1 MKKRGRA
8 LALLLAAVLTVS
20 SVPGTV
26 MAADGVKPQDG
37 TTKEQPFWSG
47 TGGSTRFR
55 IPCLVSLDDGTL
67 VAGCDA
73 RWNTGGDGGGL
84 DTIVSRSTDKG
95 KTWHYTFANY
105 LGDNGNVWN
114 GNSTAFIDPA
124 MATDGEKVYM
134 MADLYP
140 AGYALNSANHA
151 PVAGKSH
158 DENGNILLADARG
171 WTNCW
176 VADRQNAA
184 NYTYHLEKN
193 DKKKSDS
200 AYVIKD
206 AEGKTVTGYTVDAY
220 FNIKGENVDTN
231 LFESDSPFQVWPTD
245 YLYLTTSEDGGAT
258 WSVPSIVNMRKE
270 TEQSLLVGP
279 GRGMVTSKGRI
290 LFTAYEFTSYDRNS
304 VAIYSDDG
312 GKTWT
317 RGRSVTSQSSEAVVT
332 EANGKLYMFTRHGGY
347 YTSEDF
353 GATWSNRQNMGINYC
368 QTCQLTAITY
378 PKKIDGKTAILF
390 AAPSATNRAAGKI
403 FVGLVQ
409 DDGTLDWKY
418 NYSINGSAYYAYS
431 CLTILPDGTI
441 GLLYESDGTV
451 ITYEDFDIEDVA
463 KGAAIGNIWC
473 TDENGTVAD
482 VTMTSDMSK
491 KLTVNGLKDGAQ
503 VKVSSDNEN
512 AVTAAYAG
520 GKVTLTSK
528 AVTGMEKATVTVE
541 SEGEKTTVSV
551 IVTDEKDYEIVDL
564 RVGDTK
570 TYTDKTG
577 NYSDSTLDSLDKN
590 IADVTLVGE
599 DAQAV
604 EKQVKA
610 QLATAQANFN
620 GEKVSLD
627 NCMFTFESVANKEN
641 TYKISAQAGDKKV
654 YVNHKKAPSQCVSTE
669 TETEILLESHEDGT
683 VSLKDMTEGTGGAYL
698 YFWKGDTSKLH
709 FDRYSSDVAQCHME
723 LWKAAPGA
731 KNDLGMPG
739 YEKVT
744 DISQLTSGTKYLI
757 TAKADDGT
765 YYAVNPSAASSNFNH
780 VAKVVEENI
789 PIKEEASVALGTN
802 AQFDNGG
809 EKKISKCLFT
819 FDKQEGTEN
828 QYKITAVTEDGKKVY
843 LGPKSSSGANRPLVE
858 TEAVITVAKN
868 GEAFTLQQAEDASN
882 SKYLYFWKD
891 DASKFHFDRNGSVD
905 SKGKCDFE
913 LYRKDDNV
921 VDSEIPGYTKISELS
936 EIENGG
942 QYLIAMKATVEGN
955 NYYLLNP
962 ATGNEKYSYVAKVT
976 GKMYEDETIGAK
988 TDITITGKAEGKTS
1002 VKIGNK
1008 TYFIFVKNDVEE
1020 VTIKIGETYN
1030 VPGKILNESEVT
1042 KDGIVSLEKR
1052 ENMPPYKAISEIAE
1066 GTYLFGNNSH
1076 IMLNT
1081 ESTAAGSE
1089 KGLGMKAVNFNNDE
1103 TAKDFMWTLT
1113 KSGEGY
1119 TMKDVKSGKYI
1130 NISGNNVELKD
1141 AEQVLTIRARANGGF
1156 SVSANNSY
1164 LNNWAGNNNKVAA
1177 YPSDDNG
1184 WSFYKASAGNVVTG
1198 VKEGTV
1204 TVAASEGT
1212 NYKITV
1218 VKDVPEVKEYTVT
1231 ATVNDEAMGTA
1242 KLSPEADK
1250 YKEGTEVTATA
1261 KVKDENKYEFVNWT
1275 VGNEEVSKK
1284 AEYKFT
1290 VDKDMELK
1298 ANFKAKEEP
1307 QPPVEKT
1314 YKVTATV
1321 NDETMGTAKLSPEAD
1336 KYKEGTE
1343 VTATA
1348 KVKDE
1353 SKYEFVNWTVGN
1365 EEVSK
1370 KAEYKF
1376 TVDKDMELKA
1386 NFKAKDPV
1394 EETFTVKVKANDT
1407 NMGEAKLDPAK
1418 AEYAKGEK
1426 VKAIATAKEGHEFVN
1441 WTVDGKAVSA
1451 EATYEFLV
1459 EKNVELTAN
1468 FKETEKPVEQF
1479 TVTVKANDDKMGTVA
1494 IDPVKENYAKGDTVI
1509 VIAEAK
1515 EGYEFVN
1522 WTSEGKVFSDSAAYE
1537 FAVEKDMELTANFKA
1552 KEEPKPPVTEDTFK
1566 LNVTVNDDKVGT
1578 VKLDPAKESYKAGE
1592 IVTATA
1598 TAKDGYK
1605 FVNWTVDGKEVS
1617 DKAEYAFKVDRDVT
1631 LKANFE
1637 KVAADPKPETPKPE
1651 TPKPED
1657 PKDEDKAIQTGDNGV
1672 SPIIP
1677 LAGLALAAG
1686 AAVTVLRKKED

>member
-47 TGGSTRFR
+47 TGGSTKFR
-55 IPCLVSLDDGTL
+55 IPCLVSLNDGTL

-73 RWNTGGDGGGL
+73 RWNTSLDGGGL

-105 LGDNGNVWN
+105 LGDNGNTHN
-114 GNSTAFIDPA
+114 NNSTAFIDPA

-134 MADLYP
+134 IADLYP
-140 AGYALNSANHA
+140 AGYALNGASHA

-158 DENGNILLADARG
+158 DENGNILLADARK
-171 WTNCW
+171 WQNCW
-176 VADRQNAA
+176 VNDRQNEA

-193 DKKKSDS
+193 DKKESDS

-206 AEGKTVTGYTVDAY
+206 ANGAIVEGYTVDAY
-220 FNIKGENVDTN
+220 FNIKGKDVDAN
-231 LFESDSPFQVWPTD
+231 LFEADSPFQVWPTD
-245 YLYLTTSEDGGAT
+245 YLYLTTSEDAGAT
-258 WSVPSIVNMRKE
+258 WSVPTIVNMRKDH
-270 TEQSLLVGP
+270 EQSLLVGP

-290 LFTAYEFTSYDRNS
+290 LFTAYEFTGSDKNS

-312 GKTWT
+312 GKTWE
-317 RGRSVTSQSSEAVVT
+317 RGKSVSGWSSEAVVT
-332 EANGKLYMFTRHGGY
+332 EADGKLYMFTRHGGY
-347 YTSEDF
+347 YTSDDF
-353 GATWSNRQNMGINYC
+353 GETWSTQKNMGISYWLN
-368 QTCQLTAITY
+368 CQLTAITY

-390 AAPSATNRAAGKI
+390 ATPSSSSGRAAGKI

-577 NYSDSTLDSLDKN
+577 NYSGSALEGLNKD
-590 IADVTLVGE
+590 IADVTLTGE

-610 QLATAQANFN
+610 QLATSEAHFDGA
-620 GEKVSLD
+620 EKSLD
-627 NCMFTFESVANKEN
+627 ECLFTFASVEGQDN
-641 TYKISAQAGDKKV
+641 TYTMSAKDGDKTV
-654 YVNHKKAPSQCVSTE
+654 YVNYRSAASAGTVCAEASANIKLEERSDDQTFELLDQTAGANGNRLYFHKDNESKLCFDRNTGDHANCRMELYKKAANSSA
-669 TETEILLESHEDGT
+669 ES
-683 VSLKDMTEGTGGAYL
+683 AI
-698 YFWKGDTSKLH
+698 
-709 FDRYSSDVAQCHME
+709 
-723 LWKAAPGA
+723 
-731 KNDLGMPG
+731 PG

-744 DISQLTSGTKYLI
+744 GLSQITSGEKYLI
-757 TAKADDGT
+757 AAKAATGT
-765 YYAVNPSAASSNFNH
+765 YYVVNPSAAGEKYKH
-780 VAKVVEENI
+780 VAKVVEETI
-789 PIKEEASVALGTN
+789 PVKQEAAVALGSN
-802 AQFDNGG
+802 AQFNDRG

-819 FDKQEGTEN
+819 FDKQAEEGK
-828 QYKITAVTEDGKKVY
+828 YKISATTEDGQKVY
-843 LGPKSSSGANRPLVE
+843 LGPKSAASAQTPLTT
-858 TEAVITVAKN
+858 TEAVITVAKTDK
-868 GEAFTLQQAEDASN
+868 GFTLNQMEN
-882 SKYLYFWKD
+882 SANGGYLYFWKD
-891 DASKFHFDRNGSVD
+891 NEGKFHFDRNSSVD
-905 SKGKCDFE
+905 PNGKCEFE
-913 LYRKDDNV
+913 LYKKADNAEAA
-921 VDSEIPGYTKISELS
+921 EIPGYEKLNDMS
-936 EIENGG
+936 EIEANG
-942 QYLIAMKATVEGN
+942 QYLIAMKAKDN
-955 NYYLLNP
+955 KYYLLNP
-962 ATGNEKYSYVAKVT
+962 ATGNDKYSYVAKVT
-976 GKMYEDETIGAK
+976 GEMYKDETIGAK
-988 TDITITGKAEGKTS
+988 TDIAITGKSEGKTS

-1052 ENMPPYKAISEIAE
+1052 ENMPPYKAISEITE

-1081 ESTAAGSE
+1081 VSTAAGSE

-1119 TMKDVKSGKYI
+1119 TMKDAASGKYI

-1156 SVSANNSY
+1156 SVSANNYY

-1204 TVAASEGT
+1204 TVAASEGI

-1242 KLSPEADK
+1242 KLSPE
-1250 YKEGTEVTATA
+1250 V
-1261 KVKDENKYEFVNWT
+1261 
-1275 VGNEEVSKK
+1275 
-1284 AEYKFT
+1284 
-1290 VDKDMELK
+1290 
-1298 ANFKAKEEP
+1298 
-1307 QPPVEKT
+1307 
-1314 YKVTATV
+1314 
-1321 NDETMGTAKLSPEAD
+1321 D

-1353 SKYEFVNWTVGN
+1353 SKYEFVNWTVGD

-1407 NMGEAKLDPAK
+1407 NMGEVKLDPVK

-1426 VKAIATAKEGHEFVN
+1426 VKAIATSKEGYEFVN

-1494 IDPVKENYAKGDTVI
+1494 VDPVKENYEKGDTVI

-1537 FAVEKDMELTANFKA
+1537 FAVDKDMELTANFKA

-1566 LNVTVNDDKVGT
+1566 LNVTVNDDKMGT
-1578 VKLDPAKESYKAGE
+1578 VKLDPAKESYKAGDV
-1592 IVTATA
+1592 VTATA

-1651 TPKPED
+1651 D

>member
-1 MKKRGRA
+1 M
-8 LALLLAAVLTVS
+8 
-20 SVPGTV
+20 
-26 MAADGVKPQDG
+26 
-37 TTKEQPFWSG
+37 
-47 TGGSTRFR
+47 RFVQF
-55 IPCLVSLDDGTL
+55 LFF
-67 VAGCDA
+67 
-73 RWNTGGDGGGL
+73 
-84 DTIVSRSTDKG
+84 K
-95 KTWHYTFANY
+95 
-105 LGDNGNVWN
+105 
-114 GNSTAFIDPA
+114 
-124 MATDGEKVYM
+124 
-134 MADLYP
+134 
-140 AGYALNSANHA
+140 HA
-151 PVAGKSH
+151 
-158 DENGNILLADARG
+158 
-171 WTNCW
+171 
-176 VADRQNAA
+176 
-184 NYTYHLEKN
+184 
-193 DKKKSDS
+193 
-200 AYVIKD
+200 
-206 AEGKTVTGYTVDAY
+206 
-220 FNIKGENVDTN
+220 
-231 LFESDSPFQVWPTD
+231 
-245 YLYLTTSEDGGAT
+245 
-258 WSVPSIVNMRKE
+258 
-270 TEQSLLVGP
+270 
-279 GRGMVTSKGRI
+279 
-290 LFTAYEFTSYDRNS
+290 
-304 VAIYSDDG
+304 
-312 GKTWT
+312 
-317 RGRSVTSQSSEAVVT
+317 
-332 EANGKLYMFTRHGGY
+332 
-347 YTSEDF
+347 
-353 GATWSNRQNMGINYC
+353 
-368 QTCQLTAITY
+368 
-378 PKKIDGKTAILF
+378 
-390 AAPSATNRAAGKI
+390 
-403 FVGLVQ
+403 LVQ

-491 KLTVNGLKDGAQ
+491 KLTVNGLKDGAK
-503 VKVSSDNEN
+503 VEVSSDNEN
-512 AVTAAYAG
+512 AVTAAYADG
-520 GKVTLTSK
+520 EVTLTSK
-528 AVTGMEKATVTVE
+528 TVTGMEKATVTVE
-541 SEGEKTTVSV
+541 SEGEKTTVDV

-577 NYSDSTLDSLDKN
+577 NYSDSTLDGLDKN

-654 YVNHKKAPSQCVSTE
+654 YVNHKKAPSQCVSAE

-1052 ENMPPYKAISEIAE
+1052 ENMPPYKAISEITE

-1081 ESTAAGSE
+1081 VSTAAGSE

-1119 TMKDVKSGKYI
+1119 TMKDAASGKYI

-1156 SVSANNSY
+1156 SVSANNYY

-1204 TVAASEGT
+1204 TVAASEGI

-1242 KLSPEADK
+1242 KLSPE
-1250 YKEGTEVTATA
+1250 V
-1261 KVKDENKYEFVNWT
+1261 
-1275 VGNEEVSKK
+1275 
-1284 AEYKFT
+1284 
-1290 VDKDMELK
+1290 
-1298 ANFKAKEEP
+1298 
-1307 QPPVEKT
+1307 
-1314 YKVTATV
+1314 
-1321 NDETMGTAKLSPEAD
+1321 D

-1394 EETFTVKVKANDT
+1394 EETFTVKVKAND
-1407 NMGEAKLDPAK
+1407 
-1418 AEYAKGEK
+1418 
-1426 VKAIATAKEGHEFVN
+1426 
-1441 WTVDGKAVSA
+1441 
-1451 EATYEFLV
+1451 
-1459 EKNVELTAN
+1459 
-1468 FKETEKPVEQF
+1468 
-1479 TVTVKANDDKMGTVA
+1479 DKMGTVA
-1494 IDPVKENYAKGDTVI
+1494 VDPVKENYAKGDTVI

-1566 LNVTVNDDKVGT
+1566 LNVTVNDDKMGT
-1578 VKLDPAKESYKAGE
+1578 VKLDPAKESYKAGDV
-1592 IVTATA
+1592 VTATA

-1651 TPKPED
+1651 D

>member
-73 RWNTGGDGGGL
+73 RWNTSLDGGGL

-105 LGDNGNVWN
+105 LGDNGNTHN
-114 GNSTAFIDPA
+114 NNSTAFIDPA

-134 MADLYP
+134 IADLYP
-140 AGYALNSANHA
+140 AGYALNGASHA

-158 DENGNILLADARG
+158 DENGNILLADARK
-171 WTNCW
+171 WQNCW
-176 VADRQNAA
+176 VNDRQNEA

-193 DKKKSDS
+193 DKKESDS

-206 AEGKTVTGYTVDAY
+206 ANGAIVEGYTVDAY
-220 FNIKGENVDTN
+220 FNIKGKDVDAN
-231 LFESDSPFQVWPTD
+231 LFEADSPFQVWPTD
-245 YLYLTTSEDGGAT
+245 YLYLTTSEDAGAT
-258 WSVPSIVNMRKE
+258 WSVPTIVNMRKDH
-270 TEQSLLVGP
+270 EQSLLVGP

-290 LFTAYEFTSYDRNS
+290 LFTAYEFTGSDKNS

-312 GKTWT
+312 GKTWE
-317 RGRSVTSQSSEAVVT
+317 RGKSVSGWSSEAVVT
-332 EANGKLYMFTRHGGY
+332 EADGKLYMFTRHGGY
-347 YTSEDF
+347 YTSDDF
-353 GATWSNRQNMGINYC
+353 GETWSTQKNMGISYWLN
-368 QTCQLTAITY
+368 CQLTAITY

-390 AAPSATNRAAGKI
+390 ATPSSSSGRAAGKI

-491 KLTVNGLKDGAQ
+491 KLTVNGLKDGAK
-503 VKVSSDNEN
+503 VEVSSDNEN
-512 AVTAAYAG
+512 AVTAAYADG
-520 GKVTLTSK
+520 EVTLTSK
-528 AVTGMEKATVTVE
+528 TVTGMEKATVTVE
-541 SEGEKTTVSV
+541 SEGEKTTVDV

-577 NYSDSTLDSLDKN
+577 NYSGSALEGLNKD
-590 IADVTLVGE
+590 IADVTLTGE

-610 QLATAQANFN
+610 QLATSEAHFDGA
-620 GEKVSLD
+620 EKSLD
-627 NCMFTFESVANKEN
+627 ECLFTFASVEGQDN
-641 TYKISAQAGDKKV
+641 TYTMSAKDGDKTV
-654 YVNHKKAPSQCVSTE
+654 YVNYRSAASAGTVCAEASANIKLEERSDDQTFELLDQTAGANGNRLYFHKDNESKLCFDRNTGDHANCRMELYKKAANSSA
-669 TETEILLESHEDGT
+669 ES
-683 VSLKDMTEGTGGAYL
+683 AI
-698 YFWKGDTSKLH
+698 
-709 FDRYSSDVAQCHME
+709 
-723 LWKAAPGA
+723 
-731 KNDLGMPG
+731 PG

-744 DISQLTSGTKYLI
+744 GLSQITSGEKYLI
-757 TAKADDGT
+757 AAKAATGT
-765 YYAVNPSAASSNFNH
+765 YYVVNPSAAGEKYKH
-780 VAKVVEENI
+780 VAKVVEETI
-789 PIKEEASVALGTN
+789 PVKQEAAVALGSN
-802 AQFDNGG
+802 AQFNDRG

-819 FDKQEGTEN
+819 FDKQAEEGK
-828 QYKITAVTEDGKKVY
+828 YKISATTEDGQKVY
-843 LGPKSSSGANRPLVE
+843 LGPKSAASAQTPLTT
-858 TEAVITVAKN
+858 TEAVITVAKTDK
-868 GEAFTLQQAEDASN
+868 GFTLNQMEN
-882 SKYLYFWKD
+882 SANGGYLYFWKD
-891 DASKFHFDRNGSVD
+891 NEGKFHFDRNSSVD
-905 SKGKCDFE
+905 PNGKCEFE
-913 LYRKDDNV
+913 LYKKADNAEAA
-921 VDSEIPGYTKISELS
+921 EIPGYEKLNDMS
-936 EIENGG
+936 EIEANG
-942 QYLIAMKATVEGN
+942 QYLIAMKAKDN
-955 NYYLLNP
+955 KYYLLNP
-962 ATGNEKYSYVAKVT
+962 ATGNDKYSYVAKVT
-976 GKMYEDETIGAK
+976 GEMYKDETIGAK
-988 TDITITGKAEGKTS
+988 TDIAITGKSEGKTS

-1261 KVKDENKYEFVNWT
+1261 KVKDE
-1275 VGNEEVSKK
+1275 
-1284 AEYKFT
+1284 
-1290 VDKDMELK
+1290 
-1298 ANFKAKEEP
+1298 
-1307 QPPVEKT
+1307 
-1314 YKVTATV
+1314 
-1321 NDETMGTAKLSPEAD
+1321 
-1336 KYKEGTE
+1336 
-1343 VTATA
+1343 
-1348 KVKDE
+1348 

-1566 LNVTVNDDKVGT
+1566 LNVTVNDDKMGT

-1651 TPKPED
+1651 D

>member
-73 RWNTGGDGGGL
+73 RWNTSLDGGGL

-105 LGDNGNVWN
+105 LGDNGNTHN
-114 GNSTAFIDPA
+114 NNSTAFIDPA

-134 MADLYP
+134 IADLYP
-140 AGYALNSANHA
+140 AGYALNGASHA

-158 DENGNILLADARG
+158 DENGNILLADARK
-171 WTNCW
+171 WQNCW
-176 VADRQNAA
+176 VNDRQNEA

-193 DKKKSDS
+193 DKKESDS

-206 AEGKTVTGYTVDAY
+206 ANGAIVEGYTVDAY
-220 FNIKGENVDTN
+220 FNIKGKDVDAN
-231 LFESDSPFQVWPTD
+231 LFEADSPFQVWPTD
-245 YLYLTTSEDGGAT
+245 YLYLTTSEDAGAT
-258 WSVPSIVNMRKE
+258 WSVPTIVNMRKDH
-270 TEQSLLVGP
+270 EQSLLVGP

-290 LFTAYEFTSYDRNS
+290 LFTAYEFTGSDKNS

-312 GKTWT
+312 GKTWE
-317 RGRSVTSQSSEAVVT
+317 RGKSVSGWSSEAVVT
-332 EANGKLYMFTRHGGY
+332 EADGKLYMFTRHGGY
-347 YTSEDF
+347 YTSDDF
-353 GATWSNRQNMGINYC
+353 GETWSTQKNMGISYWLN
-368 QTCQLTAITY
+368 CQLTAITY

-390 AAPSATNRAAGKI
+390 ATPSSSSGRAAGKI

-577 NYSDSTLDSLDKN
+577 NYSGSALEGLNKD
-590 IADVTLVGE
+590 IADVTLTGE

-610 QLATAQANFN
+610 QLATSEAHFDGA
-620 GEKVSLD
+620 EKSLD
-627 NCMFTFESVANKEN
+627 ECLFTFASVEGQDN
-641 TYKISAQAGDKKV
+641 TYTMSAKDGDKTV
-654 YVNHKKAPSQCVSTE
+654 YVNYRSAASAGTVCAEASANIKLEERSDDQTFELLDQTAGANGNRLYFHKDNESKLCFDRNTGDHANCRMELYKKAANSSA
-669 TETEILLESHEDGT
+669 ES
-683 VSLKDMTEGTGGAYL
+683 AI
-698 YFWKGDTSKLH
+698 
-709 FDRYSSDVAQCHME
+709 
-723 LWKAAPGA
+723 
-731 KNDLGMPG
+731 PG

-744 DISQLTSGTKYLI
+744 GLSQITSGEKYLI
-757 TAKADDGT
+757 AAKAATGT
-765 YYAVNPSAASSNFNH
+765 YYVVNPSAAGEKYKH
-780 VAKVVEENI
+780 VAKVVEETI
-789 PIKEEASVALGTN
+789 PVKQEAAVALGSN
-802 AQFDNGG
+802 AQFNDRG

-819 FDKQEGTEN
+819 FDKQAEEGK
-828 QYKITAVTEDGKKVY
+828 YKISATTEDGQKVY
-843 LGPKSSSGANRPLVE
+843 LGPKSAASAQTPLTT
-858 TEAVITVAKN
+858 TEAVITVAKTDK
-868 GEAFTLQQAEDASN
+868 GFTLNQMEN
-882 SKYLYFWKD
+882 SANGGYLYFWKD
-891 DASKFHFDRNGSVD
+891 NEGKFHFDRNSSVD
-905 SKGKCDFE
+905 PNGKCEFE
-913 LYRKDDNV
+913 LYKKADNAEAA
-921 VDSEIPGYTKISELS
+921 EIPGYEKLNDMS
-936 EIENGG
+936 EIEANG
-942 QYLIAMKATVEGN
+942 QYLIAMKAKDN
-955 NYYLLNP
+955 KYYLLNP
-962 ATGNEKYSYVAKVT
+962 ATGNDKYSYVAKVT
-976 GKMYEDETIGAK
+976 GEMYKDETIGAK
-988 TDITITGKAEGKTS
+988 TDIAITGKSEGKTS

-1298 ANFKAKEEP
+1298 ANFKAK
-1307 QPPVEKT
+1307 
-1314 YKVTATV
+1314 
-1321 NDETMGTAKLSPEAD
+1321 
-1336 KYKEGTE
+1336 
-1343 VTATA
+1343 
-1348 KVKDE
+1348 
-1353 SKYEFVNWTVGN
+1353 
-1365 EEVSK
+1365 
-1370 KAEYKF
+1370 
-1376 TVDKDMELKA
+1376 
-1386 NFKAKDPV
+1386 DPV
-1394 EETFTVKVKANDT
+1394 EETFTVKVKANDA

-1426 VKAIATAKEGHEFVN
+1426 VKAMAAAKEGYEFVN

-1459 EKNVELTAN
+1459 KEDVELTAN

-1479 TVTVKANDDKMGTVA
+1479 TVIVKANDNKMGTVA
-1494 IDPVKENYAKGDTVI
+1494 INPMKESYAKGETVI

-1537 FAVEKDMELTANFKA
+1537 FAVEKRMELVANFKEKDA
-1552 KEEPKPPVTEDTFK
+1552 PKPPVTEDTFK
-1566 LNVTVNDDKVGT
+1566 LNVTVNDDKMGT
-1578 VKLDPAKESYKAGE
+1578 VKLDPAKDSYKAGDV
-1592 IVTATA
+1592 VTATA

-1651 TPKPED
+1651 N
-1657 PKDEDKAIQTGDNGV
+1657 PKDEDKAVQTGDNCV

>member
-73 RWNTGGDGGGL
+73 RWNTSLDGGGL

-105 LGDNGNVWN
+105 LGDNGNTHN
-114 GNSTAFIDPA
+114 NNSTAFIDPA

-134 MADLYP
+134 IADLYP
-140 AGYALNSANHA
+140 AGYALNGASHA

-158 DENGNILLADARG
+158 DENGNILLADARK
-171 WTNCW
+171 WQNCW
-176 VADRQNAA
+176 VNDRQNEA

-193 DKKKSDS
+193 DKKESDS

-206 AEGKTVTGYTVDAY
+206 ANGAIVEGYTVDAY
-220 FNIKGENVDTN
+220 FNIKGKDVDAN
-231 LFESDSPFQVWPTD
+231 LFEADSPFQVWPTD
-245 YLYLTTSEDGGAT
+245 YLYLTTSEDAGAT
-258 WSVPSIVNMRKE
+258 WSVPTIVNMRKDH
-270 TEQSLLVGP
+270 EQSLLVGP

-290 LFTAYEFTSYDRNS
+290 LFTAYEFTGSDKNS

-312 GKTWT
+312 GKTWE
-317 RGRSVTSQSSEAVVT
+317 RGKSVSGWSSEAVVT
-332 EANGKLYMFTRHGGY
+332 EADGKLYMFTRHGGY
-347 YTSEDF
+347 YTSDDF
-353 GATWSNRQNMGINYC
+353 GETWSTQKNMGISYWLN
-368 QTCQLTAITY
+368 CQLTAITY

-390 AAPSATNRAAGKI
+390 ATPSSSSGRAAGKI

-503 VKVSSDNEN
+503 VKASSDNEN

-577 NYSDSTLDSLDKN
+577 NYSGSALEGLNKD
-590 IADVTLVGE
+590 IADVTLTGE

-610 QLATAQANFN
+610 QLATSEAHFDGA
-620 GEKVSLD
+620 EKSLD
-627 NCMFTFESVANKEN
+627 ECLFTFASVEGQDN
-641 TYKISAQAGDKKV
+641 TYTMSAKDGDKTV
-654 YVNHKKAPSQCVSTE
+654 YVNYRSAASAGTVCAEASANIKLEERSDDQTFELLDQTAGANGNRLYFHKDNESKLCFDRNTGDHANCRMELYKKAANSSA
-669 TETEILLESHEDGT
+669 ES
-683 VSLKDMTEGTGGAYL
+683 AI
-698 YFWKGDTSKLH
+698 
-709 FDRYSSDVAQCHME
+709 
-723 LWKAAPGA
+723 
-731 KNDLGMPG
+731 PG

-744 DISQLTSGTKYLI
+744 GLSQITSGEKYLI
-757 TAKADDGT
+757 AAKAATGT
-765 YYAVNPSAASSNFNH
+765 YYVVNPSAAGEKYKH
-780 VAKVVEENI
+780 VAKVVEETI
-789 PIKEEASVALGTN
+789 PVKQEAAVALGSN
-802 AQFDNGG
+802 AQFNDRG

-819 FDKQEGTEN
+819 FDKQAEEGK
-828 QYKITAVTEDGKKVY
+828 YKISATTEDGQKVY
-843 LGPKSSSGANRPLVE
+843 LGPKSAASAQTPLTT
-858 TEAVITVAKN
+858 TEAVITVAKTDK
-868 GEAFTLQQAEDASN
+868 GFTLNQMEN
-882 SKYLYFWKD
+882 SANGGYLYFWKD
-891 DASKFHFDRNGSVD
+891 NEGKFHFDRNSSVD
-905 SKGKCDFE
+905 PNGKCEFE
-913 LYRKDDNV
+913 LYKKADNAEAA
-921 VDSEIPGYTKISELS
+921 EIPGYEKLNDMS
-936 EIENGG
+936 EIEANG
-942 QYLIAMKATVEGN
+942 QYLIAMKAKDN
-955 NYYLLNP
+955 KYYLLNP
-962 ATGNEKYSYVAKVT
+962 ATGNDKYSYVAKVT
-976 GKMYEDETIGAK
+976 GEMYKDETIGAK
-988 TDITITGKAEGKTS
+988 TDIAITGKSEGKTS

-1052 ENMPPYKAISEIAE
+1052 ENMPPYKAISEITE

-1081 ESTAAGSE
+1081 VSTAAGTE

-1113 KSGEGY
+1113 KSGDGY
-1119 TMKDVKSGKYI
+1119 TMKDAASGKYI
-1130 NISGNNVELKD
+1130 NISGSNVELKET
-1141 AEQVLTIRARANGGF
+1141 EQVLTIRARANGGF
-1156 SVSANNSY
+1156 SVSTNNYY

-1204 TVAASEGT
+1204 TVKASEGT

-1218 VKDVPEVKEYTVT
+1218 EKDVPEVKEYTVT
-1231 ATVNDEAMGTA
+1231 ATVNDDAMGTA
-1242 KLSPEADK
+1242 ELSPSA
-1250 YKEGTEVTATA
+1250 
-1261 KVKDENKYEFVNWT
+1261 
-1275 VGNEEVSKK
+1275 S
-1284 AEYKFT
+1284 
-1290 VDKDMELK
+1290 
-1298 ANFKAKEEP
+1298 
-1307 QPPVEKT
+1307 
-1314 YKVTATV
+1314 
-1321 NDETMGTAKLSPEAD
+1321 

-1353 SKYEFVNWTVGN
+1353 SKYEFVNWTVN
-1365 EEVSK
+1365 DEEVSK

-1394 EETFTVKVKANDT
+1394 EETFTVKVKANDA

-1426 VKAIATAKEGHEFVN
+1426 VKAMAAAKEGYEFVN

-1459 EKNVELTAN
+1459 KEDVELTAN

-1479 TVTVKANDDKMGTVA
+1479 TVIVKANDDKMGTVA
-1494 IDPVKENYAKGDTVI
+1494 INPMKESYAKGETVI

-1537 FAVEKDMELTANFKA
+1537 FAVEKRMELVANFKEKDA
-1552 KEEPKPPVTEDTFK
+1552 PKPPVTEDTFK
-1566 LNVTVNDDKVGT
+1566 LNVTVNDDKMGT
-1578 VKLDPAKESYKAGE
+1578 VKLDPAKDSYKAGDV
-1592 IVTATA
+1592 VTATA

-1651 TPKPED
+1651 N
-1657 PKDEDKAIQTGDNGV
+1657 PKDEDKAVQTGDNCV

>member
-151 PVAGKSH
+151 PVVGKSH
-158 DENGNILLADARG
+158 DENGNILLADARE
-171 WTNCW
+171 WENCW
-176 VADRQNAA
+176 VNNRKDAA

-290 LFTAYEFTSYDRNS
+290 LFTAYEFTGGDRNS

-317 RGRSVTSQSSEAVVT
+317 RGQSVSSTSSEAVVT

-491 KLTVNGLKDGAQ
+491 KLTVNGLKDGAK
-503 VKVSSDNEN
+503 VEVSSDNEN
-512 AVTAAYAG
+512 AVTAAYADG
-520 GKVTLTSK
+520 EVTLTSK
-528 AVTGMEKATVTVE
+528 TVTGMEKATVTVE
-541 SEGEKTTVSV
+541 SEGEKTTVDV

-577 NYSDSTLDSLDKN
+577 NYSGSALEGLNKD
-590 IADVTLVGE
+590 IADVTLTGE

-610 QLATAQANFN
+610 QLATSEAHFDGA
-620 GEKVSLD
+620 EKSLD
-627 NCMFTFESVANKEN
+627 ECLFTFASVEGQDN
-641 TYKISAQAGDKKV
+641 TYTMSAKDGDKTV
-654 YVNHKKAPSQCVSTE
+654 YVNYRSAASAGTVCAEASANIKLEERSDDQTFELLDQTAGANGNRLYFHKDNESKLCFDRNTGDHANCRMELYKKAANSSA
-669 TETEILLESHEDGT
+669 ES
-683 VSLKDMTEGTGGAYL
+683 AI
-698 YFWKGDTSKLH
+698 
-709 FDRYSSDVAQCHME
+709 
-723 LWKAAPGA
+723 
-731 KNDLGMPG
+731 PG

-744 DISQLTSGTKYLI
+744 GLSQITSGEKYLI
-757 TAKADDGT
+757 AAKAATGT
-765 YYAVNPSAASSNFNH
+765 YYVVNPSAAGEKYKH
-780 VAKVVEENI
+780 VAKVVEETI
-789 PIKEEASVALGTN
+789 PVKQEAAVALGSN
-802 AQFDNGG
+802 AQFNDRG

-819 FDKQEGTEN
+819 FDKQAEEGK
-828 QYKITAVTEDGKKVY
+828 YKISATTEDGQKVY
-843 LGPKSSSGANRPLVE
+843 LGPKSAASAQTPLTT
-858 TEAVITVAKN
+858 TEAVITVAKTDK
-868 GEAFTLQQAEDASN
+868 GFTLNQMEN
-882 SKYLYFWKD
+882 SANGGYLYFWKD
-891 DASKFHFDRNGSVD
+891 NEGKFHFDRNSSVD
-905 SKGKCDFE
+905 PNGKCEFE
-913 LYRKDDNV
+913 LYKKADNAEAA
-921 VDSEIPGYTKISELS
+921 EIPGYEKLNDMS
-936 EIENGG
+936 EIEANG
-942 QYLIAMKATVEGN
+942 QYLIAMKAKDN
-955 NYYLLNP
+955 KYYLLNP
-962 ATGNEKYSYVAKVT
+962 ATGNDKYSYVAKVT
-976 GKMYEDETIGAK
+976 GEMYKDETIGAK
-988 TDITITGKAEGKTS
+988 TDIAITGKAEGKTS

-1052 ENMPPYKAISEIAE
+1052 DNMPPYKAISEIAE

-1081 ESTAAGSE
+1081 VSTAAGTE

-1113 KSGEGY
+1113 KSGDGY
-1119 TMKDVKSGKYI
+1119 TMKDAASGKYI
-1130 NISGNNVELKD
+1130 NISGSNVELKET
-1141 AEQVLTIRARANGGF
+1141 EQVLTIRARANGGF
-1156 SVSANNSY
+1156 SVSTNNYY

-1204 TVAASEGT
+1204 TVKASEGT

-1218 VKDVPEVKEYTVT
+1218 EKDVPEVKEYTVT
-1231 ATVNDEAMGTA
+1231 ATVNDDAMGTA
-1242 KLSPEADK
+1242 ELSPSA
-1250 YKEGTEVTATA
+1250 
-1261 KVKDENKYEFVNWT
+1261 
-1275 VGNEEVSKK
+1275 S
-1284 AEYKFT
+1284 
-1290 VDKDMELK
+1290 
-1298 ANFKAKEEP
+1298 
-1307 QPPVEKT
+1307 
-1314 YKVTATV
+1314 
-1321 NDETMGTAKLSPEAD
+1321 

-1353 SKYEFVNWTVGN
+1353 SKYEFVNWTVN
-1365 EEVSK
+1365 DEEVSK

-1394 EETFTVKVKANDT
+1394 EETFTVKVKANDA

-1426 VKAIATAKEGHEFVN
+1426 VKAMAAAKEGYEFVN

-1459 EKNVELTAN
+1459 KEDVELTAN

-1479 TVTVKANDDKMGTVA
+1479 TVIVKANDDKMGTVA
-1494 IDPVKENYAKGDTVI
+1494 INPMKESYAKGETVI

-1566 LNVTVNDDKVGT
+1566 LNVTVNDDKMGT

-1651 TPKPED
+1651 N
-1657 PKDEDKAIQTGDNGV
+1657 PKDEDKAVQTGDNGV

>member
-491 KLTVNGLKDGAQ
+491 KLTVNGLKDGAK
-503 VKVSSDNEN
+503 VEVSSDNEN
-512 AVTAAYAG
+512 AVTAAYADG
-520 GKVTLTSK
+520 EVTLTSK
-528 AVTGMEKATVTVE
+528 TVTGMEKATVTVE
-541 SEGEKTTVSV
+541 SEGEKTTVDV

-577 NYSDSTLDSLDKN
+577 NYSGSALEGLNKD
-590 IADVTLVGE
+590 IADVTLTGE

-610 QLATAQANFN
+610 QLATSEAHFDGA
-620 GEKVSLD
+620 EKSLD
-627 NCMFTFESVANKEN
+627 ECLFTFASVEGQDN
-641 TYKISAQAGDKKV
+641 TYTMSAKDGDKTV
-654 YVNHKKAPSQCVSTE
+654 YVNYRSAASAGTVCAEASANIKLEERSDDQTFELLDQTAGANGNRLYFHKDNESKLCFDRNTGDHANCRMELYKKAANSSA
-669 TETEILLESHEDGT
+669 ES
-683 VSLKDMTEGTGGAYL
+683 AI
-698 YFWKGDTSKLH
+698 
-709 FDRYSSDVAQCHME
+709 
-723 LWKAAPGA
+723 
-731 KNDLGMPG
+731 PG

-744 DISQLTSGTKYLI
+744 GLSQITSGEKYLI
-757 TAKADDGT
+757 AAKAATGT
-765 YYAVNPSAASSNFNH
+765 YYVVNPSAAGEKYKH
-780 VAKVVEENI
+780 VAKVVEETI
-789 PIKEEASVALGTN
+789 PVKQEAAVALGSN
-802 AQFDNGG
+802 AQFNDRG

-819 FDKQEGTEN
+819 FDKQAEEGK
-828 QYKITAVTEDGKKVY
+828 YKISATTEDGQKVY
-843 LGPKSSSGANRPLVE
+843 LGPKSAASAQTPLTT
-858 TEAVITVAKN
+858 TEAVITVAKTDK
-868 GEAFTLQQAEDASN
+868 GFTLNQMEN
-882 SKYLYFWKD
+882 SANGGYLYFWKD
-891 DASKFHFDRNGSVD
+891 NEGKFHFDRNSSVD
-905 SKGKCDFE
+905 PNGKCEFE
-913 LYRKDDNV
+913 LYKKADNAEAA
-921 VDSEIPGYTKISELS
+921 EIPGYEKLNDMS
-936 EIENGG
+936 EIEANG
-942 QYLIAMKATVEGN
+942 QYLIAMKAKDN
-955 NYYLLNP
+955 KYYLLNP
-962 ATGNEKYSYVAKVT
+962 ATGNDKYSYVAKVT
-976 GKMYEDETIGAK
+976 GEMYKDETIGAK
-988 TDITITGKAEGKTS
+988 TDIAITAKAEGKTS

-1052 ENMPPYKAISEIAE
+1052 DNMPPYKAISEIAE

-1081 ESTAAGSE
+1081 VSTAAGTE

-1113 KSGEGY
+1113 KSGDGY
-1119 TMKDVKSGKYI
+1119 TMKDAASGKYI
-1130 NISGNNVELKD
+1130 NISGSNVELKET
-1141 AEQVLTIRARANGGF
+1141 EQVLTIRARANGGF
-1156 SVSANNSY
+1156 SVSTNNYY

-1204 TVAASEGT
+1204 TVKASEGT

-1218 VKDVPEVKEYTVT
+1218 EKDVPEVKEYTVT
-1231 ATVNDEAMGTA
+1231 ATVNDDAMGTA
-1242 KLSPEADK
+1242 ELSPSA
-1250 YKEGTEVTATA
+1250 
-1261 KVKDENKYEFVNWT
+1261 
-1275 VGNEEVSKK
+1275 S
-1284 AEYKFT
+1284 
-1290 VDKDMELK
+1290 
-1298 ANFKAKEEP
+1298 
-1307 QPPVEKT
+1307 
-1314 YKVTATV
+1314 
-1321 NDETMGTAKLSPEAD
+1321 

-1353 SKYEFVNWTVGN
+1353 SKYEFVNWTVN
-1365 EEVSK
+1365 DEEVSK

-1394 EETFTVKVKANDT
+1394 EETFTVKVKANDA

-1426 VKAIATAKEGHEFVN
+1426 VKAMAAAKEGYEFVN

-1459 EKNVELTAN
+1459 KEDVELTAN

-1479 TVTVKANDDKMGTVA
+1479 TVIVKANDDKMGTVA
-1494 IDPVKENYAKGDTVI
+1494 INPMKESYAKGETVI

-1537 FAVEKDMELTANFKA
+1537 FAVEKRMELVANFKEKDA
-1552 KEEPKPPVTEDTFK
+1552 PKPPVTEDTFK
-1566 LNVTVNDDKVGT
+1566 LNVTVNDDKMGT
-1578 VKLDPAKESYKAGE
+1578 VKLDPAKDSYKAGDV
-1592 IVTATA
+1592 VTATA

-1651 TPKPED
+1651 N
-1657 PKDEDKAIQTGDNGV
+1657 PKDEDKAVQTGDNCV

>member
-73 RWNTGGDGGGL
+73 RWNTSLDGGGL

-105 LGDNGNVWN
+105 LGDNGNTHN
-114 GNSTAFIDPA
+114 NNSTAFIDPA

-134 MADLYP
+134 IADLYP
-140 AGYALNSANHA
+140 AGYALNGASHA

-158 DENGNILLADARG
+158 DENGNILLADARK
-171 WTNCW
+171 WQNCW
-176 VADRQNAA
+176 VNDRQNEA

-193 DKKKSDS
+193 DKKESDS

-206 AEGKTVTGYTVDAY
+206 ANGAIVEGYTVDAY
-220 FNIKGENVDTN
+220 FNIKGKDVDAN
-231 LFESDSPFQVWPTD
+231 LFEADSPFQVWPTD
-245 YLYLTTSEDGGAT
+245 YLYLTTSEDAGAT
-258 WSVPSIVNMRKE
+258 WSVPTIVNMRKDH
-270 TEQSLLVGP
+270 EQSLLVGP

-290 LFTAYEFTSYDRNS
+290 LFTAYEFTGSDKNS

-312 GKTWT
+312 GKTWE
-317 RGRSVTSQSSEAVVT
+317 RGKSVSGWSSEAVVT
-332 EANGKLYMFTRHGGY
+332 EADGKLYMFTRHGGY
-347 YTSEDF
+347 YTSDDF
-353 GATWSNRQNMGINYC
+353 GETWSTQKNMGISYWLN
-368 QTCQLTAITY
+368 CQLTAITY

-390 AAPSATNRAAGKI
+390 ATPSSSSGRAAGKI

-577 NYSDSTLDSLDKN
+577 NYSGSALEGLNKD
-590 IADVTLVGE
+590 IADVTLTGE

-610 QLATAQANFN
+610 QLATSEAHFDGA
-620 GEKVSLD
+620 EKSLD
-627 NCMFTFESVANKEN
+627 ECLFTFASVEGQDN
-641 TYKISAQAGDKKV
+641 TYTMSAKDGDKTV
-654 YVNHKKAPSQCVSTE
+654 YVNYRSAASAGTVCAEASANIKLEERSDDQTFELLDQTAGANGNRLYFHKDNESKLCFDRNTGDHANCRMELYKKAANSSA
-669 TETEILLESHEDGT
+669 ES
-683 VSLKDMTEGTGGAYL
+683 AI
-698 YFWKGDTSKLH
+698 
-709 FDRYSSDVAQCHME
+709 
-723 LWKAAPGA
+723 
-731 KNDLGMPG
+731 PG

-744 DISQLTSGTKYLI
+744 GLSQITSGEKYLI
-757 TAKADDGT
+757 AAKAATGT
-765 YYAVNPSAASSNFNH
+765 YYVVNPSAAGEKYKH
-780 VAKVVEENI
+780 VAKVVEETI
-789 PIKEEASVALGTN
+789 PVKQEAAVALGSN
-802 AQFDNGG
+802 AQFNDRG

-819 FDKQEGTEN
+819 FDKQAEEGK
-828 QYKITAVTEDGKKVY
+828 YKISATTEDGQKVY
-843 LGPKSSSGANRPLVE
+843 LGPKSAASAQTPLTT
-858 TEAVITVAKN
+858 TEAVITVAKTDK
-868 GEAFTLQQAEDASN
+868 GFTLNQMEN
-882 SKYLYFWKD
+882 SANGGYLYFWKD
-891 DASKFHFDRNGSVD
+891 NEGKFHFDRNSSVD
-905 SKGKCDFE
+905 PNGKCEFE
-913 LYRKDDNV
+913 LYKKADNAEAA
-921 VDSEIPGYTKISELS
+921 EIPGYEKLNDMS
-936 EIENGG
+936 EIEANG
-942 QYLIAMKATVEGN
+942 QYLIAMKAKDN
-955 NYYLLNP
+955 KYYLLNP
-962 ATGNEKYSYVAKVT
+962 ATGNDKYSYVAKVT
-976 GKMYEDETIGAK
+976 GEMYKDETIGAK
-988 TDITITGKAEGKTS
+988 TDIAITGKSEGKTS

-1052 ENMPPYKAISEIAE
+1052 ENMPPYKAISEITE

-1081 ESTAAGSE
+1081 VSTAAGTE

-1113 KSGEGY
+1113 KSGDGY
-1119 TMKDVKSGKYI
+1119 TMKDAASGKYI
-1130 NISGNNVELKD
+1130 NISGSNVELKET
-1141 AEQVLTIRARANGGF
+1141 EQVLTIRARANGGF
-1156 SVSANNSY
+1156 SVSTNNYY

-1204 TVAASEGT
+1204 TVKASEGT

-1218 VKDVPEVKEYTVT
+1218 EKDVPEVKEYTVT
-1231 ATVNDEAMGTA
+1231 ATVNDDAMGTA
-1242 KLSPEADK
+1242 ELSPSA
-1250 YKEGTEVTATA
+1250 
-1261 KVKDENKYEFVNWT
+1261 
-1275 VGNEEVSKK
+1275 S
-1284 AEYKFT
+1284 
-1290 VDKDMELK
+1290 
-1298 ANFKAKEEP
+1298 
-1307 QPPVEKT
+1307 
-1314 YKVTATV
+1314 
-1321 NDETMGTAKLSPEAD
+1321 

-1353 SKYEFVNWTVGN
+1353 SKYEFVNWTVN
-1365 EEVSK
+1365 DEEVSK

-1394 EETFTVKVKANDT
+1394 EETFTVKVKANDA

-1426 VKAIATAKEGHEFVN
+1426 VKAMAAAKEGYEFVN

-1459 EKNVELTAN
+1459 KEDVELTAN

-1479 TVTVKANDDKMGTVA
+1479 TVIVKANDDKMGTVA
-1494 IDPVKENYAKGDTVI
+1494 INPMKESYAKGETVI

-1537 FAVEKDMELTANFKA
+1537 FAVEKRMELVANFKEKDA
-1552 KEEPKPPVTEDTFK
+1552 PKPPVTEDTFK
-1566 LNVTVNDDKVGT
+1566 LNVTVNDDKMGT
-1578 VKLDPAKESYKAGE
+1578 VKLDPAKDSYKAGDV
-1592 IVTATA
+1592 VTATA

-1651 TPKPED
+1651 N
-1657 PKDEDKAIQTGDNGV
+1657 PKDEDKAVQTGDNCV

>member
-73 RWNTGGDGGGL
+73 RWNTSLDGGGL

-105 LGDNGNVWN
+105 LGDNGNTHN
-114 GNSTAFIDPA
+114 NNSTAFIDPA

-134 MADLYP
+134 IADLFP
-140 AGYALNSANHA
+140 AGYALNGASHA

-158 DENGNILLADARG
+158 DENGNILLADARK
-171 WTNCW
+171 WQNCW
-176 VADRQNAA
+176 VNDRQNEA

-193 DKKKSDS
+193 DKKESDS

-206 AEGKTVTGYTVDAY
+206 ANDAIVEGYTVDAY
-220 FNIKGENVDTN
+220 FNIKGKDVDAN
-231 LFESDSPFQVWPTD
+231 LFEADSPFQVWPTD
-245 YLYLTTSEDGGAT
+245 YLYLTTSEDAGAT
-258 WSVPSIVNMRKE
+258 WSVPTIVNMRKDH
-270 TEQSLLVGP
+270 EQSLLVGP

-290 LFTAYEFTSYDRNS
+290 LFTAYEFTGSDKNS

-312 GKTWT
+312 GKTWE
-317 RGRSVTSQSSEAVVT
+317 RGKSVSGWSSEAVVT
-332 EANGKLYMFTRHGGY
+332 EADGKLYMFTRHGGY
-347 YTSEDF
+347 YTSDDF
-353 GATWSNRQNMGINYC
+353 GETWSTQKNMGISYWLN
-368 QTCQLTAITY
+368 CQLTAITY

-390 AAPSATNRAAGKI
+390 ATPSSSSGRAAGKI

-491 KLTVNGLKDGAQ
+491 KLTVNGLKDGAK
-503 VKVSSDNEN
+503 VEVSSDNEN
-512 AVTAAYAG
+512 AVTAAYADG
-520 GKVTLTSK
+520 EVTLTSK
-528 AVTGMEKATVTVE
+528 TVTGMEKATVTVE
-541 SEGEKTTVSV
+541 SEGEKTTVDV

-577 NYSDSTLDSLDKN
+577 NYSDSTLDGLDKN
-590 IADVTLVGE
+590 IADVTLTGE

-610 QLATAQANFN
+610 QLATSEAHFDGA
-620 GEKVSLD
+620 EKSLD
-627 NCMFTFESVANKEN
+627 ECLFTFASVEGQDN
-641 TYKISAQAGDKKV
+641 TYTMSAKDGDKTV
-654 YVNHKKAPSQCVSTE
+654 YVNYRSAASAGTVCAEASANIKLEERSDDQTFELLDQTAGANGNRLYFHKDNESKLCFDRNTGDHANCRMELYKKAANSSA
-669 TETEILLESHEDGT
+669 ES
-683 VSLKDMTEGTGGAYL
+683 AI
-698 YFWKGDTSKLH
+698 
-709 FDRYSSDVAQCHME
+709 
-723 LWKAAPGA
+723 
-731 KNDLGMPG
+731 PG

-744 DISQLTSGTKYLI
+744 GLSQITSGEKYLI
-757 TAKADDGT
+757 AAKAATGT
-765 YYAVNPSAASSNFNH
+765 YYVVNPSAAGEKYKH
-780 VAKVVEENI
+780 VAKVVEETI
-789 PIKEEASVALGTN
+789 PVKQEAAVALGSN
-802 AQFDNGG
+802 AQFNDRG

-819 FDKQEGTEN
+819 FDKQAEEGK
-828 QYKITAVTEDGKKVY
+828 YKISATTEDGQKVY
-843 LGPKSSSGANRPLVE
+843 LGPKSAASAQTPLTT
-858 TEAVITVAKN
+858 TEAVITVAKTDK
-868 GEAFTLQQAEDASN
+868 GFTLNQMEN
-882 SKYLYFWKD
+882 SANGGYLYFWKD
-891 DASKFHFDRNGSVD
+891 NEGKFHFDRNSSVD
-905 SKGKCDFE
+905 PNGKCEFE
-913 LYRKDDNV
+913 LYKKADNAEAA
-921 VDSEIPGYTKISELS
+921 EIPGYEKLNDMS
-936 EIENGG
+936 EIEANG
-942 QYLIAMKATVEGN
+942 QYLIAMKAKDN
-955 NYYLLNP
+955 KYYLLNP
-962 ATGNEKYSYVAKVT
+962 ATGNDKYSYVAKVT
-976 GKMYEDETIGAK
+976 GEMYKDETIGAK
-988 TDITITGKAEGKTS
+988 TDIAITGKSEGKTS

-1298 ANFKAKEEP
+1298 ANFKAK
-1307 QPPVEKT
+1307 
-1314 YKVTATV
+1314 
-1321 NDETMGTAKLSPEAD
+1321 
-1336 KYKEGTE
+1336 
-1343 VTATA
+1343 
-1348 KVKDE
+1348 
-1353 SKYEFVNWTVGN
+1353 
-1365 EEVSK
+1365 
-1370 KAEYKF
+1370 
-1376 TVDKDMELKA
+1376 
-1386 NFKAKDPV
+1386 DPV

-1566 LNVTVNDDKVGT
+1566 LNVTVNDDKMGT

-1651 TPKPED
+1651 D

>member
-73 RWNTGGDGGGL
+73 RWNTSLDGGGL

-105 LGDNGNVWN
+105 LGDNGNTHN
-114 GNSTAFIDPA
+114 NNSTAFIDPA

-134 MADLYP
+134 IADLYP
-140 AGYALNSANHA
+140 AGYALNGASHA

-158 DENGNILLADARG
+158 DENGNILLADARK
-171 WTNCW
+171 WQNCW
-176 VADRQNAA
+176 VNDRQNEA

-193 DKKKSDS
+193 DKKESDS

-206 AEGKTVTGYTVDAY
+206 ANGAIVEGYTVDAY
-220 FNIKGENVDTN
+220 FNIKGKDVDAN
-231 LFESDSPFQVWPTD
+231 LFEADSPFQVWPTD
-245 YLYLTTSEDGGAT
+245 YLYLTTSEDAGAT
-258 WSVPSIVNMRKE
+258 WSVPTIVNMRKDH
-270 TEQSLLVGP
+270 EQSLLVGP

-290 LFTAYEFTSYDRNS
+290 LFTAYEFTGSDKNS

-312 GKTWT
+312 GKTWE
-317 RGRSVTSQSSEAVVT
+317 RGKSVSGWSSEAVVT
-332 EANGKLYMFTRHGGY
+332 EADGKLYMFTRHGGY
-347 YTSEDF
+347 YTSDDF
-353 GATWSNRQNMGINYC
+353 GETWSTQKNMGISYWLN
-368 QTCQLTAITY
+368 CQLTAITY

-390 AAPSATNRAAGKI
+390 ATPSSSSGRAAGKI

-577 NYSDSTLDSLDKN
+577 NYSGSALEGLNKD
-590 IADVTLVGE
+590 IADVTLTGE

-610 QLATAQANFN
+610 QLATSEAHFDGA
-620 GEKVSLD
+620 EKSLD
-627 NCMFTFESVANKEN
+627 ECLFTFASVEGQDN
-641 TYKISAQAGDKKV
+641 TYTMSAKDGDKTV
-654 YVNHKKAPSQCVSTE
+654 YVNYRSAASAGTVCAEASANIKLEERSDDQTFELLDQTAGANGNRLYFHKDNESKLCFDRNTGDHANCRMELYKKAANSSA
-669 TETEILLESHEDGT
+669 ES
-683 VSLKDMTEGTGGAYL
+683 AI
-698 YFWKGDTSKLH
+698 
-709 FDRYSSDVAQCHME
+709 
-723 LWKAAPGA
+723 
-731 KNDLGMPG
+731 PG

-744 DISQLTSGTKYLI
+744 GLSQITSGEKYLI
-757 TAKADDGT
+757 AAKAATGT
-765 YYAVNPSAASSNFNH
+765 YYVVNPSAAGEKYKH
-780 VAKVVEENI
+780 VAKVVEETI
-789 PIKEEASVALGTN
+789 PVKQEAAVALGSN
-802 AQFDNGG
+802 AQFNDRG

-819 FDKQEGTEN
+819 FDKQAEEGK
-828 QYKITAVTEDGKKVY
+828 YKISATTEDGQKVY
-843 LGPKSSSGANRPLVE
+843 LGPKSAASAQTPLTT
-858 TEAVITVAKN
+858 TEAVITVAKTDK
-868 GEAFTLQQAEDASN
+868 GFTLNQMEN
-882 SKYLYFWKD
+882 SANGGYLYFWKD
-891 DASKFHFDRNGSVD
+891 NEGKFHFDRNSSVD
-905 SKGKCDFE
+905 PNGKCEFE
-913 LYRKDDNV
+913 LYKKADNAEAA
-921 VDSEIPGYTKISELS
+921 EIPGYEKLNDMS
-936 EIENGG
+936 EIEANG
-942 QYLIAMKATVEGN
+942 QYLIAMKAKDN
-955 NYYLLNP
+955 KYYLLNP
-962 ATGNEKYSYVAKVT
+962 ATGNDKYSYVAKVT
-976 GKMYEDETIGAK
+976 GEMYKDETIGAK
-988 TDITITGKAEGKTS
+988 TDIAITGKSEGKTS

-1204 TVAASEGT
+1204 TVAASEGI

-1242 KLSPEADK
+1242 KLSPE
-1250 YKEGTEVTATA
+1250 V
-1261 KVKDENKYEFVNWT
+1261 
-1275 VGNEEVSKK
+1275 
-1284 AEYKFT
+1284 
-1290 VDKDMELK
+1290 
-1298 ANFKAKEEP
+1298 
-1307 QPPVEKT
+1307 
-1314 YKVTATV
+1314 
-1321 NDETMGTAKLSPEAD
+1321 D

-1353 SKYEFVNWTVGN
+1353 SKYEFVNWTVGD

-1394 EETFTVKVKANDT
+1394 EETFTVKVKAND
-1407 NMGEAKLDPAK
+1407 
-1418 AEYAKGEK
+1418 
-1426 VKAIATAKEGHEFVN
+1426 
-1441 WTVDGKAVSA
+1441 
-1451 EATYEFLV
+1451 
-1459 EKNVELTAN
+1459 
-1468 FKETEKPVEQF
+1468 
-1479 TVTVKANDDKMGTVA
+1479 DKMGTVA
-1494 IDPVKENYAKGDTVI
+1494 VDPVKENYEKGDTVI

-1537 FAVEKDMELTANFKA
+1537 FAVDKDMELTANFKA

-1566 LNVTVNDDKVGT
+1566 LNVTVNDDKMGT
-1578 VKLDPAKESYKAGE
+1578 VKLDPAKESYKAGDV
-1592 IVTATA
+1592 VTATA

-1651 TPKPED
+1651 D

>member
-47 TGGSTRFR
+47 TGGSTKFR
-55 IPCLVSLDDGTL
+55 IPCLVSLNDGTL

-482 VTMTSDMSK
+482 VTMTSNMSK
-491 KLTVNGLKDGAQ
+491 ELTVNGLKDGAQ

-577 NYSDSTLDSLDKN
+577 NYSGSALEGLNKD
-590 IADVTLVGE
+590 IADVTLTGE

-610 QLATAQANFN
+610 QLATSEAHFDGA
-620 GEKVSLD
+620 EKSLD
-627 NCMFTFESVANKEN
+627 ECLFTFASVEGQDN
-641 TYKISAQAGDKKV
+641 TYTMSAKDGGKTV
-654 YVNHKKAPSQCVSTE
+654 YVNYRSAASA
-669 TETEILLESHEDGT
+669 GT
-683 VSLKDMTEGTGGAYL
+683 VCAEVSANIKLEERSDDQTFELFDMTEGSRGNRL
-698 YFWKGDTSKLH
+698 YFHKDKESKLH
-709 FDRYSSDVAQCHME
+709 FDRNTSDHANCRME
-723 LWKAAPGA
+723 LYKKAANSSA
-731 KNDLGMPG
+731 ESAIPG

-744 DISQLTSGTKYLI
+744 GLSQITNGEKYLI
-757 TAKADDGT
+757 AAKAVTGT
-765 YYAVNPSAASSNFNH
+765 YYVVNPSAAGEKYKH
-780 VAKVVEENI
+780 VAKVVEETI
-789 PIKEEASVALGTN
+789 PVKQEAAVALGSN
-802 AQFDNGG
+802 AQFNDRG

-819 FDKQEGTEN
+819 FDKQAEDGK
-828 QYKITAVTEDGKKVY
+828 YKIFATTEDGQKVY
-843 LGPKSSSGANRPLVE
+843 LGPKSAASAQTPLTA
-858 TEAVITVAKN
+858 TEAVITVAKTDK
-868 GEAFTLQQAEDASN
+868 GFTLVQAEGATN
-882 SKYLYFWKD
+882 GGYLYFWKD
-891 DASKFHFDRNGSVD
+891 NEGKFHFDRNSSVD
-905 SKGKCDFE
+905 PNGKCEFE
-913 LYRKDDNV
+913 LYKKADNAEAA
-921 VDSEIPGYTKISELS
+921 EIPGYEKLNDMS
-936 EIENGG
+936 EIEANG
-942 QYLIAMKATVEGN
+942 QYLIAMKAKDN
-955 NYYLLNP
+955 KYYLLNP
-962 ATGNEKYSYVAKVT
+962 ATGNDKYSYVAKVT
-976 GKMYEDETIGAK
+976 GEMYEDETIGAK

-1052 ENMPPYKAISEIAE
+1052 ENMPPYKAISEITE

-1081 ESTAAGSE
+1081 VSTAAGSE

-1119 TMKDVKSGKYI
+1119 TMKDAASGKYI

-1156 SVSANNSY
+1156 SVSANNYY

-1204 TVAASEGT
+1204 TVAASEGI

-1242 KLSPEADK
+1242 KLSPE
-1250 YKEGTEVTATA
+1250 V
-1261 KVKDENKYEFVNWT
+1261 
-1275 VGNEEVSKK
+1275 
-1284 AEYKFT
+1284 
-1290 VDKDMELK
+1290 
-1298 ANFKAKEEP
+1298 
-1307 QPPVEKT
+1307 
-1314 YKVTATV
+1314 
-1321 NDETMGTAKLSPEAD
+1321 D

-1407 NMGEAKLDPAK
+1407 NMGEVKLDPVK

-1426 VKAIATAKEGHEFVN
+1426 VKAIATSKEGYEFVN

-1494 IDPVKENYAKGDTVI
+1494 VDPVKENYEKGDTVI

-1537 FAVEKDMELTANFKA
+1537 FAVDKDMELTANFKA

-1566 LNVTVNDDKVGT
+1566 LNVTVNDDKMGT
-1578 VKLDPAKESYKAGE
+1578 VKLDPAKESYKAGDV
-1592 IVTATA
+1592 VTATA

-1651 TPKPED
+1651 D

-1686 AAVTVLRKKED
+1686 AAATVLRKKED

>member
-1 MKKRGRA
+1 
-8 LALLLAAVLTVS
+8 
-20 SVPGTV
+20 
-26 MAADGVKPQDG
+26 
-37 TTKEQPFWSG
+37 
-47 TGGSTRFR
+47 
-55 IPCLVSLDDGTL
+55 
-67 VAGCDA
+67 
-73 RWNTGGDGGGL
+73 
-84 DTIVSRSTDKG
+84 
-95 KTWHYTFANY
+95 
-105 LGDNGNVWN
+105 
-114 GNSTAFIDPA
+114 
-124 MATDGEKVYM
+124 
-134 MADLYP
+134 
-140 AGYALNSANHA
+140 
-151 PVAGKSH
+151 
-158 DENGNILLADARG
+158 
-171 WTNCW
+171 
-176 VADRQNAA
+176 
-184 NYTYHLEKN
+184 
-193 DKKKSDS
+193 
-200 AYVIKD
+200 
-206 AEGKTVTGYTVDAY
+206 
-220 FNIKGENVDTN
+220 
-231 LFESDSPFQVWPTD
+231 
-245 YLYLTTSEDGGAT
+245 
-258 WSVPSIVNMRKE
+258 
-270 TEQSLLVGP
+270 
-279 GRGMVTSKGRI
+279 
-290 LFTAYEFTSYDRNS
+290 
-304 VAIYSDDG
+304 
-312 GKTWT
+312 
-317 RGRSVTSQSSEAVVT
+317 
-332 EANGKLYMFTRHGGY
+332 
-347 YTSEDF
+347 
-353 GATWSNRQNMGINYC
+353 
-368 QTCQLTAITY
+368 
-378 PKKIDGKTAILF
+378 
-390 AAPSATNRAAGKI
+390 
-403 FVGLVQ
+403 
-409 DDGTLDWKY
+409 
-418 NYSINGSAYYAYS
+418 
-431 CLTILPDGTI
+431 
-441 GLLYESDGTV
+441 
-451 ITYEDFDIEDVA
+451 
-463 KGAAIGNIWC
+463 
-473 TDENGTVAD
+473 
-482 VTMTSDMSK
+482 
-491 KLTVNGLKDGAQ
+491 
-503 VKVSSDNEN
+503 
-512 AVTAAYAG
+512 
-520 GKVTLTSK
+520 
-528 AVTGMEKATVTVE
+528 MEKATVTVE
-541 SEGEKTTVSV
+541 SEGEKTTVDV

-577 NYSDSTLDSLDKN
+577 NYSDSTLDGLDKN

-654 YVNHKKAPSQCVSTE
+654 YVNHKKAPSQCVSAE

-1052 ENMPPYKAISEIAE
+1052 ENMPPYKAISEITE

-1081 ESTAAGSE
+1081 VSTAAGSE

-1119 TMKDVKSGKYI
+1119 TMKDAASGKYI

-1156 SVSANNSY
+1156 SVSANNYY

-1204 TVAASEGT
+1204 TVAASEGI

-1242 KLSPEADK
+1242 KLSPE
-1250 YKEGTEVTATA
+1250 V
-1261 KVKDENKYEFVNWT
+1261 
-1275 VGNEEVSKK
+1275 
-1284 AEYKFT
+1284 
-1290 VDKDMELK
+1290 
-1298 ANFKAKEEP
+1298 
-1307 QPPVEKT
+1307 
-1314 YKVTATV
+1314 
-1321 NDETMGTAKLSPEAD
+1321 D

-1394 EETFTVKVKANDT
+1394 EETFTVKVKAND
-1407 NMGEAKLDPAK
+1407 
-1418 AEYAKGEK
+1418 
-1426 VKAIATAKEGHEFVN
+1426 
-1441 WTVDGKAVSA
+1441 
-1451 EATYEFLV
+1451 
-1459 EKNVELTAN
+1459 
-1468 FKETEKPVEQF
+1468 
-1479 TVTVKANDDKMGTVA
+1479 DKMGTVA
-1494 IDPVKENYAKGDTVI
+1494 VDPVKENYAKGDTVI

-1566 LNVTVNDDKVGT
+1566 LNVTVNDDKMGT
-1578 VKLDPAKESYKAGE
+1578 VKLDPAKESYKAGDV
-1592 IVTATA
+1592 VTATA

-1651 TPKPED
+1651 D

>member
-47 TGGSTRFR
+47 TGGSTKFR
-55 IPCLVSLDDGTL
+55 IPCLVSLNDGTL

-73 RWNTGGDGGGL
+73 RWNTSLDGGGL

-105 LGDNGNVWN
+105 LGDNGNTHN
-114 GNSTAFIDPA
+114 NNSTAFIDPA

-134 MADLYP
+134 IADLYP
-140 AGYALNSANHA
+140 AGYALNGASHA

-158 DENGNILLADARG
+158 DENGNILLADARK
-171 WTNCW
+171 WQNCW
-176 VADRQNAA
+176 VNDRQNEA

-193 DKKKSDS
+193 DKKESDS

-206 AEGKTVTGYTVDAY
+206 ANGAIVEGYTVDAY
-220 FNIKGENVDTN
+220 FNIKGKDVDAN
-231 LFESDSPFQVWPTD
+231 LFEADSPFQVWPTD
-245 YLYLTTSEDGGAT
+245 YLYLTTSEDAGAT
-258 WSVPSIVNMRKE
+258 WSVPTIVNMRKDH
-270 TEQSLLVGP
+270 EQSLLVGP

-290 LFTAYEFTSYDRNS
+290 LFTAYEFTGSDKNS

-312 GKTWT
+312 GKTWE
-317 RGRSVTSQSSEAVVT
+317 RGKSVSGWSSEAVVT
-332 EANGKLYMFTRHGGY
+332 EADGKLYMFTRHGGY
-347 YTSEDF
+347 YTSDDF
-353 GATWSNRQNMGINYC
+353 GETWSTQKNMGISYWLN
-368 QTCQLTAITY
+368 CQLTAITY

-390 AAPSATNRAAGKI
+390 ATPSSSSGRAAGKI

-463 KGAAIGNIWC
+463 KGAAIGNIWY

-577 NYSDSTLDSLDKN
+577 NYSGSALEGLNKD
-590 IADVTLVGE
+590 IADVTLTGE

-610 QLATAQANFN
+610 QLATSEAHFDGA
-620 GEKVSLD
+620 EKSLD
-627 NCMFTFESVANKEN
+627 ECLFTFASVEGQDN
-641 TYKISAQAGDKKV
+641 TYTMSAKDGDKTV
-654 YVNHKKAPSQCVSTE
+654 YVNYRSAASAGTVCAEASANIKLEERSDDQTFELLDQTAGANGNRLYFHKDNESKLCFDRNTGDHANCRMELYKKAANSSA
-669 TETEILLESHEDGT
+669 ES
-683 VSLKDMTEGTGGAYL
+683 AI
-698 YFWKGDTSKLH
+698 
-709 FDRYSSDVAQCHME
+709 
-723 LWKAAPGA
+723 
-731 KNDLGMPG
+731 PG

-744 DISQLTSGTKYLI
+744 GLSQITSGEKYLI
-757 TAKADDGT
+757 AAKAATGT
-765 YYAVNPSAASSNFNH
+765 YYVVNPSAAGEKYKH
-780 VAKVVEENI
+780 VAKVVEETI
-789 PIKEEASVALGTN
+789 PVKQEAAVALGSN
-802 AQFDNGG
+802 AQFNDRG

-819 FDKQEGTEN
+819 FDKQAEEGK
-828 QYKITAVTEDGKKVY
+828 YKISATTEDGQKVY
-843 LGPKSSSGANRPLVE
+843 LGPKSAASAQTPLTT
-858 TEAVITVAKN
+858 TEAVITVAKTDK
-868 GEAFTLQQAEDASN
+868 GFTLNQMEN
-882 SKYLYFWKD
+882 SANGGYLYFWKD
-891 DASKFHFDRNGSVD
+891 NEGKFHFDRNSSVD
-905 SKGKCDFE
+905 PNGKCEFE
-913 LYRKDDNV
+913 LYKKADNAEAA
-921 VDSEIPGYTKISELS
+921 EIPGYEKLNDMS
-936 EIENGG
+936 EIEANG
-942 QYLIAMKATVEGN
+942 QYLIAMKAKDN
-955 NYYLLNP
+955 KYYLLNP
-962 ATGNEKYSYVAKVT
+962 ATGNDKYSYVAKVT
-976 GKMYEDETIGAK
+976 GEMYKDETIGAK
-988 TDITITGKAEGKTS
+988 TDIAITGKSEGKTS

-1052 ENMPPYKAISEIAE
+1052 ENMPPYKAISEITE

-1081 ESTAAGSE
+1081 VSTAAGSE

-1119 TMKDVKSGKYI
+1119 TMKDAASGKYI

-1156 SVSANNSY
+1156 SVSANNYY

-1204 TVAASEGT
+1204 TVAASEGI

-1242 KLSPEADK
+1242 KLSPE
-1250 YKEGTEVTATA
+1250 V
-1261 KVKDENKYEFVNWT
+1261 
-1275 VGNEEVSKK
+1275 
-1284 AEYKFT
+1284 
-1290 VDKDMELK
+1290 
-1298 ANFKAKEEP
+1298 
-1307 QPPVEKT
+1307 
-1314 YKVTATV
+1314 
-1321 NDETMGTAKLSPEAD
+1321 D

-1353 SKYEFVNWTVGN
+1353 SKYEFVNWTVGD

-1407 NMGEAKLDPAK
+1407 NMGEVKLDPVK

-1426 VKAIATAKEGHEFVN
+1426 VKAIATSKEGYEFVN

-1494 IDPVKENYAKGDTVI
+1494 VDPVKENYEKGDTVI

-1537 FAVEKDMELTANFKA
+1537 FAVDKDMELTANFKA

-1566 LNVTVNDDKVGT
+1566 LNVTVNDDKMGT
-1578 VKLDPAKESYKAGE
+1578 VKLDPAKESYKAGDV
-1592 IVTATA
+1592 VTATA

-1651 TPKPED
+1651 D

>member
-73 RWNTGGDGGGL
+73 RWNTSLDGGGL

-105 LGDNGNVWN
+105 LGDNGNTHN
-114 GNSTAFIDPA
+114 NNSTAFIDPA

-134 MADLYP
+134 IADLYP
-140 AGYALNSANHA
+140 AGYALNGASHA

-158 DENGNILLADARG
+158 DENGNILLADARK
-171 WTNCW
+171 WQNCW
-176 VADRQNAA
+176 VNDRQNEA

-193 DKKKSDS
+193 DKKESDS

-206 AEGKTVTGYTVDAY
+206 ANGAIVEGYTVDAY
-220 FNIKGENVDTN
+220 FNIKGKDVDAN
-231 LFESDSPFQVWPTD
+231 LFEADSPFQVWPTD
-245 YLYLTTSEDGGAT
+245 YLYLTTSEDAGAT
-258 WSVPSIVNMRKE
+258 WSVPTIVNMRKDH
-270 TEQSLLVGP
+270 EQSLLVGP

-290 LFTAYEFTSYDRNS
+290 LFTAYEFTGSDKNS

-312 GKTWT
+312 GKTWE
-317 RGRSVTSQSSEAVVT
+317 RGKSVSGWSSEAVVT
-332 EANGKLYMFTRHGGY
+332 EADGKLYMFTRHGGY
-347 YTSEDF
+347 YTSDDF
-353 GATWSNRQNMGINYC
+353 GETWSTQKNMGISYWLN
-368 QTCQLTAITY
+368 CQLTAITY

-390 AAPSATNRAAGKI
+390 ATPSSSSGRAAGKI

-491 KLTVNGLKDGAQ
+491 KLTVNGLKDGAK
-503 VKVSSDNEN
+503 VEVSSDNEN
-512 AVTAAYAG
+512 AVTAAYADG
-520 GKVTLTSK
+520 EVTLTSK
-528 AVTGMEKATVTVE
+528 TVTGMEKATVTVE
-541 SEGEKTTVSV
+541 SEGEKTTVDV

-577 NYSDSTLDSLDKN
+577 NYSGSALEGLNKD
-590 IADVTLVGE
+590 IADVTLTGE

-610 QLATAQANFN
+610 QLATSEAHFDGA
-620 GEKVSLD
+620 EKSLD
-627 NCMFTFESVANKEN
+627 ECLFTFASVEGQDN
-641 TYKISAQAGDKKV
+641 TYTMSAKDGDKTV
-654 YVNHKKAPSQCVSTE
+654 YVNYRSAASAGTVCAEASANIKLEERSDDQTFELLDQTAGANGNRLYFHKDNESKLCFDRNTGDHANCRMELYKKAANSSA
-669 TETEILLESHEDGT
+669 ES
-683 VSLKDMTEGTGGAYL
+683 AI
-698 YFWKGDTSKLH
+698 
-709 FDRYSSDVAQCHME
+709 
-723 LWKAAPGA
+723 
-731 KNDLGMPG
+731 PG

-744 DISQLTSGTKYLI
+744 GLSQITSGEKYLI
-757 TAKADDGT
+757 AAKAATGT
-765 YYAVNPSAASSNFNH
+765 YYVVNPSAAGEKYKH
-780 VAKVVEENI
+780 VAKVVEETI
-789 PIKEEASVALGTN
+789 PVKQEAAVALGSN
-802 AQFDNGG
+802 AQFNDRG

-819 FDKQEGTEN
+819 FDKQAEEGK
-828 QYKITAVTEDGKKVY
+828 YKISATTEDGQKVY
-843 LGPKSSSGANRPLVE
+843 LGPKSAASAQTPLTT
-858 TEAVITVAKN
+858 TEAVITVAKTDK
-868 GEAFTLQQAEDASN
+868 GFTLNQMEN
-882 SKYLYFWKD
+882 SANGGYLYFWKD
-891 DASKFHFDRNGSVD
+891 NEGKFHFDRNSSVD
-905 SKGKCDFE
+905 PNGKCEFE
-913 LYRKDDNV
+913 LYKKADNAEAA
-921 VDSEIPGYTKISELS
+921 EIPGYEKLNDMS
-936 EIENGG
+936 EIEANG
-942 QYLIAMKATVEGN
+942 QYLIAMKAKDN
-955 NYYLLNP
+955 KYYLLNP
-962 ATGNEKYSYVAKVT
+962 ATGNDKYSYVAKVT
-976 GKMYEDETIGAK
+976 GEMYKDETIGAK
-988 TDITITGKAEGKTS
+988 TDIAITGKSEGKTS

-1275 VGNEEVSKK
+1275 V
-1284 AEYKFT
+1284 
-1290 VDKDMELK
+1290 
-1298 ANFKAKEEP
+1298 
-1307 QPPVEKT
+1307 
-1314 YKVTATV
+1314 
-1321 NDETMGTAKLSPEAD
+1321 
-1336 KYKEGTE
+1336 
-1343 VTATA
+1343 
-1348 KVKDE
+1348 
-1353 SKYEFVNWTVGN
+1353 
-1365 EEVSK
+1365 
-1370 KAEYKF
+1370 
-1376 TVDKDMELKA
+1376 
-1386 NFKAKDPV
+1386 
-1394 EETFTVKVKANDT
+1394 
-1407 NMGEAKLDPAK
+1407 
-1418 AEYAKGEK
+1418 
-1426 VKAIATAKEGHEFVN
+1426 
-1441 WTVDGKAVSA
+1441 DGKAVSA

-1566 LNVTVNDDKVGT
+1566 LNVTVNDDKMGT

-1651 TPKPED
+1651 N
-1657 PKDEDKAIQTGDNGV
+1657 PKDEDKAVQTGDNGV

>member
-491 KLTVNGLKDGAQ
+491 KLTVNGLKDGAK
-503 VKVSSDNEN
+503 VEVSSDNEN
-512 AVTAAYAG
+512 AVTAAYADG
-520 GKVTLTSK
+520 EVTLTSK
-528 AVTGMEKATVTVE
+528 TVTGMEKATVTVE
-541 SEGEKTTVSV
+541 SEGEKTTVDV

-577 NYSDSTLDSLDKN
+577 NYSGSALEGLNKD
-590 IADVTLVGE
+590 IADVTLTGE

-610 QLATAQANFN
+610 QLATSEAHFDGA
-620 GEKVSLD
+620 EKSLD
-627 NCMFTFESVANKEN
+627 ECLFTFASVEGQDN
-641 TYKISAQAGDKKV
+641 TYTMSAKDGDKTV
-654 YVNHKKAPSQCVSTE
+654 YVNYRSAASAGTVCAEASANIKLEERSDDQTFELLDQTAGANGNRLYFHKDNESKLCFDRNTGDHANCRMELYKKAANSSA
-669 TETEILLESHEDGT
+669 ES
-683 VSLKDMTEGTGGAYL
+683 AI
-698 YFWKGDTSKLH
+698 
-709 FDRYSSDVAQCHME
+709 
-723 LWKAAPGA
+723 
-731 KNDLGMPG
+731 PG

-744 DISQLTSGTKYLI
+744 GLSQITSGEKYLI
-757 TAKADDGT
+757 AAKAATGT
-765 YYAVNPSAASSNFNH
+765 YYVVNPSAAGEKYKH
-780 VAKVVEENI
+780 VAKVVEETI
-789 PIKEEASVALGTN
+789 PVKQEAAVALGSN
-802 AQFDNGG
+802 AQFNDRG

-819 FDKQEGTEN
+819 FDKQAEEGK
-828 QYKITAVTEDGKKVY
+828 YKISATTEDGQKVY
-843 LGPKSSSGANRPLVE
+843 LGPKSAASAQTPLTT
-858 TEAVITVAKN
+858 TEAVITVAKTDK
-868 GEAFTLQQAEDASN
+868 GFTLNQMEN
-882 SKYLYFWKD
+882 SANGGYLYFWKD
-891 DASKFHFDRNGSVD
+891 NEGKFHFDRNSSVD
-905 SKGKCDFE
+905 PNGKCEFE
-913 LYRKDDNV
+913 LYKKADNAEAA
-921 VDSEIPGYTKISELS
+921 EIPGYEKLNDMS
-936 EIENGG
+936 EIEANG
-942 QYLIAMKATVEGN
+942 QYLIAMKAKDN
-955 NYYLLNP
+955 KYYLLNP
-962 ATGNEKYSYVAKVT
+962 ATGNDKYSYVAKVT
-976 GKMYEDETIGAK
+976 GEMYKDETIGAK
-988 TDITITGKAEGKTS
+988 TDIAITGKAEGKTS

-1052 ENMPPYKAISEIAE
+1052 DNMPPYKAISEIAE

-1081 ESTAAGSE
+1081 VSTAAGTE

-1113 KSGEGY
+1113 KSGDGY
-1119 TMKDVKSGKYI
+1119 TMKDAASGKYI
-1130 NISGNNVELKD
+1130 NISGSNVELKET
-1141 AEQVLTIRARANGGF
+1141 EQVLTIRARANGGF
-1156 SVSANNSY
+1156 SVSTNNYY

-1204 TVAASEGT
+1204 TVKASEGT

-1218 VKDVPEVKEYTVT
+1218 EKDVPEVKEYTVT
-1231 ATVNDEAMGTA
+1231 ATVNDDAMGTA
-1242 KLSPEADK
+1242 ELSPSA
-1250 YKEGTEVTATA
+1250 
-1261 KVKDENKYEFVNWT
+1261 
-1275 VGNEEVSKK
+1275 S
-1284 AEYKFT
+1284 
-1290 VDKDMELK
+1290 
-1298 ANFKAKEEP
+1298 
-1307 QPPVEKT
+1307 
-1314 YKVTATV
+1314 
-1321 NDETMGTAKLSPEAD
+1321 

-1353 SKYEFVNWTVGN
+1353 SKYEFVNWTVN
-1365 EEVSK
+1365 DEEVSK

-1407 NMGEAKLDPAK
+1407 NMGEVKLDPVK

-1426 VKAIATAKEGHEFVN
+1426 VKAIATSKEGYEFVN

-1494 IDPVKENYAKGDTVI
+1494 VDPVKENYEKGDTVI

-1537 FAVEKDMELTANFKA
+1537 FAVDKDMELTANFKA

-1566 LNVTVNDDKVGT
+1566 LNVTVNDDKMGT
-1578 VKLDPAKESYKAGE
+1578 VKLDPAKESYKAGDV
-1592 IVTATA
+1592 VTATA

-1651 TPKPED
+1651 D

>member
-73 RWNTGGDGGGL
+73 RWNTSLDGGGL

-105 LGDNGNVWN
+105 LGDNGNTHN
-114 GNSTAFIDPA
+114 NNSTTFIDPA

-134 MADLYP
+134 IADLFP
-140 AGYALNSANHA
+140 AGYALNGASHA
-151 PVAGKSH
+151 LVAGKSH
-158 DENGNILLADARG
+158 DENGNILLADARK
-171 WTNCW
+171 WQNCW
-176 VADRQNAA
+176 VNDRQNEA

-193 DKKKSDS
+193 DKKESDS

-206 AEGKTVTGYTVDAY
+206 ANDAIVEGYTVDAY
-220 FNIKGENVDTN
+220 FNIKGKDVDAN
-231 LFESDSPFQVWPTD
+231 LFEADSPFQVWPTD
-245 YLYLTTSEDGGAT
+245 YLYLTTSEDAGAT
-258 WSVPSIVNMRKE
+258 WSVPTIVNMRKDH
-270 TEQSLLVGP
+270 EQSLLVGP

-290 LFTAYEFTSYDRNS
+290 LFTAYEFTGSDKNS

-312 GKTWT
+312 GKTWE
-317 RGRSVTSQSSEAVVT
+317 RGKSVSGWSSEAVVT
-332 EANGKLYMFTRHGGY
+332 EADGKLYMFTRHGGY
-347 YTSEDF
+347 YTSDDF
-353 GATWSNRQNMGINYC
+353 GETWSTQKNMGISYWLN
-368 QTCQLTAITY
+368 CQLTAITY

-390 AAPSATNRAAGKI
+390 ATPSSSSGRAAGKI

-491 KLTVNGLKDGAQ
+491 KLTVNGLKDGAK
-503 VKVSSDNEN
+503 VEVSSDNEN
-512 AVTAAYAG
+512 AVTAAYADG
-520 GKVTLTSK
+520 EVTLTSK
-528 AVTGMEKATVTVE
+528 TVTGMEKATVTVE
-541 SEGEKTTVSV
+541 SEGEKTTVDV

-577 NYSDSTLDSLDKN
+577 NYSDSTLDGLDKN

-654 YVNHKKAPSQCVSTE
+654 YVNHKKAPSQCVSAE

-819 FDKQEGTEN
+819 FTKQGDDGTF
-828 QYKITAVTEDGKKVY
+828 KISAVTDDGKTVY
-843 LGPKSSSGANRPLVE
+843 LGPKSSSSAQKPTVA
-858 TEAVITVAKN
+858 TEAVITVAKS
-868 GEAFTLQQAEDASN
+868 GDGFSLEQKEGTQASG
-882 SKYLYFWKD
+882 YLYFWKD
-891 DASKFHFDRNGSVD
+891 NESKLHFDRNSSVD
-905 SKGKCDFE
+905 GNGKCNFE
-913 LYRKDDNV
+913 LYKKSDAKSESKIAGYEKLTEV
-921 VDSEIPGYTKISELS
+921 SEIQD
-936 EIENGG
+936 GG
-942 QYLIAMKATVEGN
+942 QYLIAMQATVAGN
-955 NYYLLNP
+955 SYYLLNP
-962 ATGNEKYSYVAKVT
+962 SLGSNVHNYVAKVT
-976 GKMYEDETIGAK
+976 DHMYKDETIGAK
-988 TDITITGKAEGKTS
+988 TDIAITGKAEGKTS
-1002 VKIGNK
+1002 VKIGEK

-1020 VTIKIGETYN
+1020 VTLKIGETFN
-1030 VPGKILNESEVT
+1030 LPGKLLNESEVT
-1042 KDGIVSLEKR
+1042 KDGIVTVEKR
-1052 ENMPPYKAISEIAE
+1052 EDMPPYKAISEIAE
-1066 GTYLFGNNSH
+1066 GTYLFGSRSH

-1081 ESTAAGSE
+1081 VSTAEGTQ

-1103 TAKDFMWTLT
+1103 TAKDFMWTIA

-1119 TMKDVKSGKYI
+1119 TMKDAASGKYI
-1130 NISGNNVELKD
+1130 NISGNDVELKD
-1141 AEQVLTIRARANGGF
+1141 TAQVLTIGASKNGGF
-1156 SVSANNSY
+1156 AVSAGGYY
-1164 LNNWAGNNNKVAA
+1164 LNNWAGGNNKVAA
-1177 YPSDDNG
+1177 YQSDDNS
-1184 WSFYKASAGNVVTG
+1184 WYFYKASSGNVAAG
-1198 VKEGTV
+1198 AKEGTV
-1204 TVAASEGT
+1204 TAVTSEGT

-1218 VKDVPEVKEYTVT
+1218 VKEAPEPPVEKTYTVT
-1231 ATVNDEAMGTA
+1231 AAVNNETMGTA
-1242 KLSPEADK
+1242 SLDKEGPE
-1250 YKEGTEVTATA
+1250 YKEGTELTATA
-1261 KVKDENKYEFVNWT
+1261 KVKDEGKYEFVNWT
-1275 VGNEEVSKK
+1275 SGDEVVSKD
-1284 AEYKFT
+1284 AEYTFT
-1290 VDKDMELK
+1290 VNKDMQLT
-1298 ANFKAKEEP
+1298 ANFQAKEDPEEP
-1307 QPPVEKT
+1307 QP
-1314 YKVTATV
+1314 
-1321 NDETMGTAKLSPEAD
+1321 
-1336 KYKEGTE
+1336 
-1343 VTATA
+1343 
-1348 KVKDE
+1348 
-1353 SKYEFVNWTVGN
+1353 
-1365 EEVSK
+1365 
-1370 KAEYKF
+1370 
-1376 TVDKDMELKA
+1376 
-1386 NFKAKDPV
+1386 
-1394 EETFTVKVKANDT
+1394 
-1407 NMGEAKLDPAK
+1407 
-1418 AEYAKGEK
+1418 
-1426 VKAIATAKEGHEFVN
+1426 
-1441 WTVDGKAVSA
+1441 
-1451 EATYEFLV
+1451 
-1459 EKNVELTAN
+1459 
-1468 FKETEKPVEQF
+1468 
-1479 TVTVKANDDKMGTVA
+1479 
-1494 IDPVKENYAKGDTVI
+1494 
-1509 VIAEAK
+1509 
-1515 EGYEFVN
+1515 
-1522 WTSEGKVFSDSAAYE
+1522 
-1537 FAVEKDMELTANFKA
+1537 
-1552 KEEPKPPVTEDTFK
+1552 PKPPVTEDTFK
-1566 LNVTVNDDKVGT
+1566 LNVTVNDDKMGT
-1578 VKLDPAKESYKAGE
+1578 VKLDPAKVSYEAGE
-1592 IVTATA
+1592 TVKAIA
-1598 TAKDGYK
+1598 TAKEGYK
-1605 FVNWTVDGKEVS
+1605 FLNWTVDGKVVS
-1617 DKAEYAFKVDRDVT
+1617 DKAEYTFIVDRTVT
-1631 LKANFE
+1631 LKANFA
-1637 KVAADPKPETPKPE
+1637 KVS
-1651 TPKPED
+1651 ED
-1657 PKDEDKAIQTGDNGV
+1657 PKDKDKAVQTGDNSV

>member
-73 RWNTGGDGGGL
+73 RWNTSLDGGGL

-105 LGDNGNVWN
+105 LGDNGNTHN
-114 GNSTAFIDPA
+114 NNSTAFIDPA

-134 MADLYP
+134 IADLYP
-140 AGYALNSANHA
+140 AGYALNGASHA

-158 DENGNILLADARG
+158 DENGNILLADARK
-171 WTNCW
+171 WQNCW
-176 VADRQNAA
+176 VNDRQNEA

-193 DKKKSDS
+193 DKKESDS

-206 AEGKTVTGYTVDAY
+206 ANGAIVEGYTVDAY
-220 FNIKGENVDTN
+220 FNIKGKDVDAN
-231 LFESDSPFQVWPTD
+231 LFEADSPFQVWPTD
-245 YLYLTTSEDGGAT
+245 YLYLTTSEDAGAT
-258 WSVPSIVNMRKE
+258 WSVPTIVNMRKDH
-270 TEQSLLVGP
+270 EQSLLVGP

-290 LFTAYEFTSYDRNS
+290 LFTAYEFTGSDKNS

-312 GKTWT
+312 GKTWE
-317 RGRSVTSQSSEAVVT
+317 RGKSVSGWSSEAVVT
-332 EANGKLYMFTRHGGY
+332 EADGKLYMFTRHGGY
-347 YTSEDF
+347 YTSDDF
-353 GATWSNRQNMGINYC
+353 GETWSTQKNMGISYWLN
-368 QTCQLTAITY
+368 CQLTAITY

-390 AAPSATNRAAGKI
+390 ATPSSSSGRAAGKI

-577 NYSDSTLDSLDKN
+577 NYSGSALEGLNKD
-590 IADVTLVGE
+590 IADVTLTGE

-610 QLATAQANFN
+610 QLATSEAHFDGA
-620 GEKVSLD
+620 EKSLD
-627 NCMFTFESVANKEN
+627 ECLFTFASVEGQDN
-641 TYKISAQAGDKKV
+641 TYTMSAKDGDKTV
-654 YVNHKKAPSQCVSTE
+654 YVNYRSAASAGTVCAEASANIKLEERSDDQTFELLDQTAGANGNRLYFHKDNESKLCFDRNTGDHANCRMELYKKAANSSA
-669 TETEILLESHEDGT
+669 ES
-683 VSLKDMTEGTGGAYL
+683 AI
-698 YFWKGDTSKLH
+698 
-709 FDRYSSDVAQCHME
+709 
-723 LWKAAPGA
+723 
-731 KNDLGMPG
+731 PG

-744 DISQLTSGTKYLI
+744 GLSQITSGEKYLI
-757 TAKADDGT
+757 AAKAATGT
-765 YYAVNPSAASSNFNH
+765 YYVVNPSAAGEKYKH
-780 VAKVVEENI
+780 VAKVVEETI
-789 PIKEEASVALGTN
+789 PVKQEAAVALGSN
-802 AQFDNGG
+802 AQFNDRG

-819 FDKQEGTEN
+819 FDKQAEEGK
-828 QYKITAVTEDGKKVY
+828 YKISATTEDGQKVY
-843 LGPKSSSGANRPLVE
+843 LGPKSAASAQTPLTT
-858 TEAVITVAKN
+858 TEAVITVAKTDK
-868 GEAFTLQQAEDASN
+868 GFTLNQMEN
-882 SKYLYFWKD
+882 SANGGYLYFWKD
-891 DASKFHFDRNGSVD
+891 NEGKFHFDRNSSVD
-905 SKGKCDFE
+905 PNGKCEFE
-913 LYRKDDNV
+913 LYKKADNAEAA
-921 VDSEIPGYTKISELS
+921 EIPGYEKLNDMS
-936 EIENGG
+936 EIEANG
-942 QYLIAMKATVEGN
+942 QYLIAMKAKDN
-955 NYYLLNP
+955 KYYLLNP
-962 ATGNEKYSYVAKVT
+962 ATGNDKYSYVAKVT
-976 GKMYEDETIGAK
+976 GEMYKDETIGAK
-988 TDITITGKAEGKTS
+988 TDIAITGKSEGKTS

-1052 ENMPPYKAISEIAE
+1052 ENMPPYKAISEITE

-1081 ESTAAGSE
+1081 VSTAAGSE

-1119 TMKDVKSGKYI
+1119 TMKDAASGKYI

-1156 SVSANNSY
+1156 SVSANNYY

-1198 VKEGTV
+1198 VKEGKV
-1204 TVAASEGT
+1204 TVAASEGI

-1242 KLSPEADK
+1242 KLSPE
-1250 YKEGTEVTATA
+1250 V
-1261 KVKDENKYEFVNWT
+1261 
-1275 VGNEEVSKK
+1275 
-1284 AEYKFT
+1284 
-1290 VDKDMELK
+1290 
-1298 ANFKAKEEP
+1298 
-1307 QPPVEKT
+1307 
-1314 YKVTATV
+1314 
-1321 NDETMGTAKLSPEAD
+1321 D

-1407 NMGEAKLDPAK
+1407 NMGEVKLDPVK

-1426 VKAIATAKEGHEFVN
+1426 VKAIATSKEGYEFVN

-1494 IDPVKENYAKGDTVI
+1494 VDPVKENYEKGDTVI

-1537 FAVEKDMELTANFKA
+1537 FAVDKDMELTANFKA

-1566 LNVTVNDDKVGT
+1566 LNVTVNDDKMGT
-1578 VKLDPAKESYKAGE
+1578 VKLDPAKESYKAGDV
-1592 IVTATA
+1592 VTATA

-1651 TPKPED
+1651 D

>member
-73 RWNTGGDGGGL
+73 RWNTSLDGGGL

-105 LGDNGNVWN
+105 LGDNGNTHN
-114 GNSTAFIDPA
+114 NNSTAFIDPA

-134 MADLYP
+134 IADLYP
-140 AGYALNSANHA
+140 AGYALNGASHA

-158 DENGNILLADARG
+158 DENGNILLADARK
-171 WTNCW
+171 WQNCW
-176 VADRQNAA
+176 VNDRQNEA

-193 DKKKSDS
+193 DKKESDS

-206 AEGKTVTGYTVDAY
+206 ANGAIVEGYTVDAY
-220 FNIKGENVDTN
+220 FNIKGKDVDAN
-231 LFESDSPFQVWPTD
+231 LFEADSPFQVWPTD
-245 YLYLTTSEDGGAT
+245 YLYLTTSEDAGAT
-258 WSVPSIVNMRKE
+258 WSVPTIVNMRKDH
-270 TEQSLLVGP
+270 EQSLLVGP

-290 LFTAYEFTSYDRNS
+290 LFTAYEFTGSDKNS

-312 GKTWT
+312 GKTWE
-317 RGRSVTSQSSEAVVT
+317 RGKSVSGWSSEAVVT
-332 EANGKLYMFTRHGGY
+332 EADGKLYMFTRHGGY
-347 YTSEDF
+347 YTSDDF
-353 GATWSNRQNMGINYC
+353 GETWSTQKNMGISYWLN
-368 QTCQLTAITY
+368 CQLTAITY

-390 AAPSATNRAAGKI
+390 ATPSSSSGRAAGKI

-491 KLTVNGLKDGAQ
+491 KLTVNGLKDGAK
-503 VKVSSDNEN
+503 VEVSSDNEN
-512 AVTAAYAG
+512 AVTAAYADG
-520 GKVTLTSK
+520 EVTLTSK
-528 AVTGMEKATVTVE
+528 TVTGMEKATVTVE
-541 SEGEKTTVSV
+541 SEGEKTTVDV

-577 NYSDSTLDSLDKN
+577 NYSDSTLDGLNKD
-590 IADVTLVGE
+590 IADVTLTGE

-610 QLATAQANFN
+610 QLATSEAHFDGA
-620 GEKVSLD
+620 EKSLD
-627 NCMFTFESVANKEN
+627 ECLFTFASVEGQDN
-641 TYKISAQAGDKKV
+641 TYTMSAKDGDKTV
-654 YVNHKKAPSQCVSTE
+654 YVNYRSAASAGTVCAEASANIKLEERSDDQTFELLDQTAGANGNRLYFHKDNESKLCFDRNTGDHANCRMELYKKAANSSA
-669 TETEILLESHEDGT
+669 ES
-683 VSLKDMTEGTGGAYL
+683 AI
-698 YFWKGDTSKLH
+698 
-709 FDRYSSDVAQCHME
+709 
-723 LWKAAPGA
+723 
-731 KNDLGMPG
+731 PG

-744 DISQLTSGTKYLI
+744 GLSQITSGEKYLI
-757 TAKADDGT
+757 AAKAATGT
-765 YYAVNPSAASSNFNH
+765 YYVVNPSAAGEKYKH
-780 VAKVVEENI
+780 VAKVVEETI
-789 PIKEEASVALGTN
+789 PVKQEAAVALGSN
-802 AQFDNGG
+802 AQFNDRG

-819 FDKQEGTEN
+819 FDKQAEEGK
-828 QYKITAVTEDGKKVY
+828 YKISATTEDGQKVY
-843 LGPKSSSGANRPLVE
+843 LGPKSAASAQTPLTT
-858 TEAVITVAKN
+858 TEAVITVAKTDK
-868 GEAFTLQQAEDASN
+868 GFTLNQMEN
-882 SKYLYFWKD
+882 SANGGYLYFWKD
-891 DASKFHFDRNGSVD
+891 NEGKFHFDRNSSVD
-905 SKGKCDFE
+905 PNGKCEFE
-913 LYRKDDNV
+913 LYKKADNAEAA
-921 VDSEIPGYTKISELS
+921 EIPGYEKLNDMS
-936 EIENGG
+936 EIEANG
-942 QYLIAMKATVEGN
+942 QYLIAMKAKDN
-955 NYYLLNP
+955 KYYLLNP
-962 ATGNEKYSYVAKVT
+962 ATGNDKYSYVAKVT
-976 GKMYEDETIGAK
+976 GEMYKDETIGAK
-988 TDITITGKAEGKTS
+988 TDIAITGKSEGKTS

-1298 ANFKAKEEP
+1298 ANFKAK
-1307 QPPVEKT
+1307 
-1314 YKVTATV
+1314 
-1321 NDETMGTAKLSPEAD
+1321 
-1336 KYKEGTE
+1336 
-1343 VTATA
+1343 
-1348 KVKDE
+1348 
-1353 SKYEFVNWTVGN
+1353 
-1365 EEVSK
+1365 
-1370 KAEYKF
+1370 
-1376 TVDKDMELKA
+1376 
-1386 NFKAKDPV
+1386 DPV

-1566 LNVTVNDDKVGT
+1566 LNVTVNDDKMGT

-1651 TPKPED
+1651 N
-1657 PKDEDKAIQTGDNGV
+1657 PKDEDKAVQTGDNGV

>member
-73 RWNTGGDGGGL
+73 RWNTSLDGGGL

-105 LGDNGNVWN
+105 LGDNGNTHN
-114 GNSTAFIDPA
+114 NNSTAFIDPA

-134 MADLYP
+134 IADLYP
-140 AGYALNSANHA
+140 AGYALNGASHA

-158 DENGNILLADARG
+158 DENGNILLADARK
-171 WTNCW
+171 WQNCW
-176 VADRQNAA
+176 VNDRQNEA

-193 DKKKSDS
+193 DKKESDS

-206 AEGKTVTGYTVDAY
+206 ANGAIVEGYTVDAY
-220 FNIKGENVDTN
+220 FNIKGKDVDAN
-231 LFESDSPFQVWPTD
+231 LFEADSPFQVWPTD
-245 YLYLTTSEDGGAT
+245 YLYLTTSEDAGAT
-258 WSVPSIVNMRKE
+258 WSVPTIVNMRKDH
-270 TEQSLLVGP
+270 EQSLLVGP

-290 LFTAYEFTSYDRNS
+290 LFTAYEFTGSDKNS

-312 GKTWT
+312 GKTWE
-317 RGRSVTSQSSEAVVT
+317 RGKSVSGWSSEAVVT
-332 EANGKLYMFTRHGGY
+332 EADGKLYMFTRHGGY
-347 YTSEDF
+347 YTSDDF
-353 GATWSNRQNMGINYC
+353 GETWSTQKNMGISYWLN
-368 QTCQLTAITY
+368 CQLTAITY

-390 AAPSATNRAAGKI
+390 ATPSSSSGRAAGKI

-528 AVTGMEKATVTVE
+528 AVTGMEKAIVTVE

-577 NYSDSTLDSLDKN
+577 NYSGSALEGLNKD
-590 IADVTLVGE
+590 IADVTLTGE

-610 QLATAQANFN
+610 QLATSEAHFDGA
-620 GEKVSLD
+620 EKSLD
-627 NCMFTFESVANKEN
+627 ECLFTFASVEGQDN
-641 TYKISAQAGDKKV
+641 TYTMSAKDGDKTV
-654 YVNHKKAPSQCVSTE
+654 YVNYRSAASAGTVCAEASANIKLEERSDDQTFELLDQTAGANGNRLYFHKDNESKLCFDRNTGDHANCRMELYKKAANSSA
-669 TETEILLESHEDGT
+669 ES
-683 VSLKDMTEGTGGAYL
+683 AI
-698 YFWKGDTSKLH
+698 
-709 FDRYSSDVAQCHME
+709 
-723 LWKAAPGA
+723 
-731 KNDLGMPG
+731 PG

-744 DISQLTSGTKYLI
+744 GLSQITSGEKYLI
-757 TAKADDGT
+757 AAKAATGT
-765 YYAVNPSAASSNFNH
+765 YYVVNPSAAGEKYKH
-780 VAKVVEENI
+780 VAKVVEETI
-789 PIKEEASVALGTN
+789 PVKQEAAVALGSN
-802 AQFDNGG
+802 AQFNDRG

-819 FDKQEGTEN
+819 FDKQAEEGK
-828 QYKITAVTEDGKKVY
+828 YKISATTEDGQKVY
-843 LGPKSSSGANRPLVE
+843 LGPKSAASAQTPLTT
-858 TEAVITVAKN
+858 TEAVITVAKTDK
-868 GEAFTLQQAEDASN
+868 GFTLNQMEN
-882 SKYLYFWKD
+882 SANGGYLYFWKD
-891 DASKFHFDRNGSVD
+891 NEGKFHFDRNSSVD
-905 SKGKCDFE
+905 PNGKCEFE
-913 LYRKDDNV
+913 LYKKADNAEAA
-921 VDSEIPGYTKISELS
+921 EIPGYEKLNDMS
-936 EIENGG
+936 EIEANG
-942 QYLIAMKATVEGN
+942 QYLIAMKAKDN
-955 NYYLLNP
+955 KYYLLNP
-962 ATGNEKYSYVAKVT
+962 ATGNDKYSYVAKVT
-976 GKMYEDETIGAK
+976 GEMYKDETIGAK
-988 TDITITGKAEGKTS
+988 TDIAITGKSEGKTS

-1081 ESTAAGSE
+1081 VSTAAGTE

-1113 KSGEGY
+1113 KSGDGY
-1119 TMKDVKSGKYI
+1119 TMKDAASGKYI
-1130 NISGNNVELKD
+1130 NISGSNVELKET
-1141 AEQVLTIRARANGGF
+1141 EQVLTIRARANGGF
-1156 SVSANNSY
+1156 SVSTNNYY

-1204 TVAASEGT
+1204 TVKASEGT

-1218 VKDVPEVKEYTVT
+1218 EKDVPEVKEYTVT
-1231 ATVNDEAMGTA
+1231 ATVNDDAMGTA
-1242 KLSPEADK
+1242 ELSPSA
-1250 YKEGTEVTATA
+1250 
-1261 KVKDENKYEFVNWT
+1261 
-1275 VGNEEVSKK
+1275 S
-1284 AEYKFT
+1284 
-1290 VDKDMELK
+1290 
-1298 ANFKAKEEP
+1298 
-1307 QPPVEKT
+1307 
-1314 YKVTATV
+1314 
-1321 NDETMGTAKLSPEAD
+1321 

-1353 SKYEFVNWTVGN
+1353 SKYEFVNWTVN
-1365 EEVSK
+1365 DEEVSK

-1394 EETFTVKVKANDT
+1394 EETFTVKVKANDA

-1426 VKAIATAKEGHEFVN
+1426 VKAMAAAKEGYEFVN

-1459 EKNVELTAN
+1459 KEDVELTAN

-1479 TVTVKANDDKMGTVA
+1479 TVIVKANDDKMGTVA
-1494 IDPVKENYAKGDTVI
+1494 INPMKESYAKGETVI

-1537 FAVEKDMELTANFKA
+1537 FAVEKRMELVANFKEKDA
-1552 KEEPKPPVTEDTFK
+1552 PKPPVTEDTFK
-1566 LNVTVNDDKVGT
+1566 LNVTVNDDKMGT
-1578 VKLDPAKESYKAGE
+1578 VKLDPAKDSYKAGDV
-1592 IVTATA
+1592 VTATA

-1651 TPKPED
+1651 N
-1657 PKDEDKAIQTGDNGV
+1657 PKDEDKAVQTGDNCV

>member
-1 MKKRGRA
+1 M
-8 LALLLAAVLTVS
+8 
-20 SVPGTV
+20 
-26 MAADGVKPQDG
+26 
-37 TTKEQPFWSG
+37 
-47 TGGSTRFR
+47 
-55 IPCLVSLDDGTL
+55 
-67 VAGCDA
+67 
-73 RWNTGGDGGGL
+73 
-84 DTIVSRSTDKG
+84 
-95 KTWHYTFANY
+95 
-105 LGDNGNVWN
+105 
-114 GNSTAFIDPA
+114 
-124 MATDGEKVYM
+124 
-134 MADLYP
+134 
-140 AGYALNSANHA
+140 
-151 PVAGKSH
+151 
-158 DENGNILLADARG
+158 
-171 WTNCW
+171 
-176 VADRQNAA
+176 
-184 NYTYHLEKN
+184 
-193 DKKKSDS
+193 
-200 AYVIKD
+200 
-206 AEGKTVTGYTVDAY
+206 
-220 FNIKGENVDTN
+220 
-231 LFESDSPFQVWPTD
+231 
-245 YLYLTTSEDGGAT
+245 
-258 WSVPSIVNMRKE
+258 
-270 TEQSLLVGP
+270 
-279 GRGMVTSKGRI
+279 
-290 LFTAYEFTSYDRNS
+290 
-304 VAIYSDDG
+304 
-312 GKTWT
+312 
-317 RGRSVTSQSSEAVVT
+317 TSQSSEAVVT

-431 CLTILPDGTI
+431 CLTVLPDGTI

-482 VTMTSDMSK
+482 VTMTSNMSK
-491 KLTVNGLKDGAQ
+491 ELTVNGLKDGAQ

-541 SEGEKTTVSV
+541 SEGEKTTVRV

-577 NYSDSTLDSLDKN
+577 NYSGSALEGLNKD
-590 IADVTLVGE
+590 IADVTLTGE

-610 QLATAQANFN
+610 QLATSEAHFDGA
-620 GEKVSLD
+620 EKSLD
-627 NCMFTFESVANKEN
+627 ECLFTFASVEGQDN
-641 TYKISAQAGDKKV
+641 TYTMSAKDGDKTV
-654 YVNHKKAPSQCVSTE
+654 YVNYRSAASA
-669 TETEILLESHEDGT
+669 GT
-683 VSLKDMTEGTGGAYL
+683 VCAETSANIKLEERSDDQTFELFDMTEGSRGNRL
-698 YFWKGDTSKLH
+698 YFHKDNESKLH
-709 FDRYSSDVAQCHME
+709 FDRNTGDHANCRME
-723 LWKAAPGA
+723 LYKKAANSSA
-731 KNDLGMPG
+731 ESAIPG

-744 DISQLTSGTKYLI
+744 GLAQITNGEKYLI
-757 TAKADDGT
+757 AAKAATGT
-765 YYAVNPSAASSNFNH
+765 YYVVNPSAAGEKYKH
-780 VAKVVEENI
+780 VAKVVEETI
-789 PIKEEASVALGTN
+789 PVKQEAAVALGSN
-802 AQFDNGG
+802 AQFNDRG

-819 FDKQEGTEN
+819 FDKQAEDGK
-828 QYKITAVTEDGKKVY
+828 YKISATTEDGQKVY
-843 LGPKSSSGANRPLVE
+843 LGPKSAASAQTPLTT
-858 TEAVITVAKN
+858 TEAVITVAKTDK
-868 GEAFTLQQAEDASN
+868 GFTLNQMEN
-882 SKYLYFWKD
+882 SANGGYLYFWKD
-891 DASKFHFDRNGSVD
+891 NEGKFHFDRNSSVD
-905 SKGKCDFE
+905 PNGKCEFE
-913 LYRKDDNV
+913 LYKKADNAEAA
-921 VDSEIPGYTKISELS
+921 EILGYEKLNDMS
-936 EIENGG
+936 EIEANG
-942 QYLIAMKATVEGN
+942 QYLIAMKAKDN
-955 NYYLLNP
+955 KYYLLNP
-962 ATGNEKYSYVAKVT
+962 ATGNDKYSYVAKVT
-976 GKMYEDETIGAK
+976 GEMYEDETIGAK

-1052 ENMPPYKAISEIAE
+1052 ENMPPYKAISEITE

-1081 ESTAAGSE
+1081 VSTAAGSE

-1119 TMKDVKSGKYI
+1119 TMKDAASGKYI

-1156 SVSANNSY
+1156 SVSANNYY

-1261 KVKDENKYEFVNWT
+1261 KVKDEN
-1275 VGNEEVSKK
+1275 
-1284 AEYKFT
+1284 
-1290 VDKDMELK
+1290 
-1298 ANFKAKEEP
+1298 
-1307 QPPVEKT
+1307 
-1314 YKVTATV
+1314 
-1321 NDETMGTAKLSPEAD
+1321 
-1336 KYKEGTE
+1336 
-1343 VTATA
+1343 
-1348 KVKDE
+1348 
-1353 SKYEFVNWTVGN
+1353 KYEFVNWTVGN

-1566 LNVTVNDDKVGT
+1566 LNVTVNDDKMGT

-1651 TPKPED
+1651 N
-1657 PKDEDKAIQTGDNGV
+1657 PKDEDKAVQTGDNGV

>member
-73 RWNTGGDGGGL
+73 RWNTSLDGGGL

-105 LGDNGNVWN
+105 LGDNGNTHN
-114 GNSTAFIDPA
+114 NNSTAFIDPA

-134 MADLYP
+134 IADLFP
-140 AGYALNSANHA
+140 AGYALNGASHA

-158 DENGNILLADARG
+158 DENGNILLADARK
-171 WTNCW
+171 WQNCW
-176 VADRQNAA
+176 VNDRQNEA

-193 DKKKSDS
+193 DKKESDS

-206 AEGKTVTGYTVDAY
+206 ANDAIVEGYTVDAY
-220 FNIKGENVDTN
+220 FNIKGKDVDAN
-231 LFESDSPFQVWPTD
+231 LFEADSPFQVWPTD
-245 YLYLTTSEDGGAT
+245 YLYLTTSEDAGAT
-258 WSVPSIVNMRKE
+258 WSVPTIVNMRKDH
-270 TEQSLLVGP
+270 EQSLLVGP

-290 LFTAYEFTSYDRNS
+290 LFTAYEFTGSDKNS

-312 GKTWT
+312 GKTWE
-317 RGRSVTSQSSEAVVT
+317 RGKSVSGWSSEAVVT
-332 EANGKLYMFTRHGGY
+332 EADGKLYMFTRHGGY
-347 YTSEDF
+347 YTSDDF
-353 GATWSNRQNMGINYC
+353 GETWSTQKNMGISYWLN
-368 QTCQLTAITY
+368 CQLTAITY

-390 AAPSATNRAAGKI
+390 ATPSSSSGRAAGKI

-482 VTMTSDMSK
+482 VTMTSDISK
-491 KLTVNGLKDGAQ
+491 KLTVNGAK
-503 VKVSSDNEN
+503 VEVSSDNEN
-512 AVTAAYAG
+512 AVTAAYADG
-520 GKVTLTSK
+520 EVTLTSK
-528 AVTGMEKATVTVE
+528 TVTGMEKATVTVE
-541 SEGEKTTVSV
+541 SEGEKTTVDV

-577 NYSDSTLDSLDKN
+577 NYSDSTLDGLDKN

-1052 ENMPPYKAISEIAE
+1052 ENMPPYKAISEITE

-1081 ESTAAGSE
+1081 VSTAAGSE

-1119 TMKDVKSGKYI
+1119 TMKDAASGKYI

-1156 SVSANNSY
+1156 SVSANNYY

-1204 TVAASEGT
+1204 TVAASEGI

-1242 KLSPEADK
+1242 KLSPEVDK

-1261 KVKDENKYEFVNWT
+1261 KVKDESKYEFVNWT
-1275 VGNEEVSKK
+1275 VGDEEVSKK

-1307 QPPVEKT
+1307 
-1314 YKVTATV
+1314 
-1321 NDETMGTAKLSPEAD
+1321 
-1336 KYKEGTE
+1336 
-1343 VTATA
+1343 
-1348 KVKDE
+1348 
-1353 SKYEFVNWTVGN
+1353 
-1365 EEVSK
+1365 
-1370 KAEYKF
+1370 
-1376 TVDKDMELKA
+1376 
-1386 NFKAKDPV
+1386 
-1394 EETFTVKVKANDT
+1394 
-1407 NMGEAKLDPAK
+1407 
-1418 AEYAKGEK
+1418 
-1426 VKAIATAKEGHEFVN
+1426 
-1441 WTVDGKAVSA
+1441 
-1451 EATYEFLV
+1451 
-1459 EKNVELTAN
+1459 
-1468 FKETEKPVEQF
+1468 
-1479 TVTVKANDDKMGTVA
+1479 
-1494 IDPVKENYAKGDTVI
+1494 
-1509 VIAEAK
+1509 
-1515 EGYEFVN
+1515 
-1522 WTSEGKVFSDSAAYE
+1522 
-1537 FAVEKDMELTANFKA
+1537 
-1552 KEEPKPPVTEDTFK
+1552 KPPVTEDTFK
-1566 LNVTVNDDKVGT
+1566 LNVTVNDDKMGT
-1578 VKLDPAKESYKAGE
+1578 VKLDPAKESYKAGDV
-1592 IVTATA
+1592 VTATA

-1651 TPKPED
+1651 D

>member
-73 RWNTGGDGGGL
+73 RWNTSLDGGGL

-105 LGDNGNVWN
+105 LGDNGNTHN
-114 GNSTAFIDPA
+114 NNSTAFIDPA

-134 MADLYP
+134 IADLYP
-140 AGYALNSANHA
+140 AGYALNGASHA

-158 DENGNILLADARG
+158 DENGNILLADARK
-171 WTNCW
+171 WQNCW
-176 VADRQNAA
+176 VNDRQNEA

-193 DKKKSDS
+193 DKKESDS

-206 AEGKTVTGYTVDAY
+206 ANGAIVEGYTVDAY
-220 FNIKGENVDTN
+220 FNIKGKDVDAN
-231 LFESDSPFQVWPTD
+231 LFEADSPFQVWPTD
-245 YLYLTTSEDGGAT
+245 YLYLTTSEDAGAT
-258 WSVPSIVNMRKE
+258 WSVPTIVNMRKDH
-270 TEQSLLVGP
+270 EQSLLVGP

-290 LFTAYEFTSYDRNS
+290 LFTAYEFTGSDKNS

-312 GKTWT
+312 GKTWE
-317 RGRSVTSQSSEAVVT
+317 RGKSVSGWSSEAVVT
-332 EANGKLYMFTRHGGY
+332 EADGKLYMFTRHGGY
-347 YTSEDF
+347 YTSDDF
-353 GATWSNRQNMGINYC
+353 GETWSTQKNMGISYWLN
-368 QTCQLTAITY
+368 CQLTAITY

-390 AAPSATNRAAGKI
+390 ATPSSSSGRAAGKI

-577 NYSDSTLDSLDKN
+577 NYSGSALEGLNKD
-590 IADVTLVGE
+590 IADVTLTGE

-610 QLATAQANFN
+610 QLATSEAHFDGA
-620 GEKVSLD
+620 EKSLD
-627 NCMFTFESVANKEN
+627 ECLFTFASVEGQDN
-641 TYKISAQAGDKKV
+641 TYTMSAKDGDKTV
-654 YVNHKKAPSQCVSTE
+654 YVNYRSAASAGTVCAEASANIKLEERSDDQTFELLDQTAGANGNRLYFHKDNESKLCFDRNTGDHANCRMELYKKAANSSA
-669 TETEILLESHEDGT
+669 ES
-683 VSLKDMTEGTGGAYL
+683 AI
-698 YFWKGDTSKLH
+698 
-709 FDRYSSDVAQCHME
+709 
-723 LWKAAPGA
+723 
-731 KNDLGMPG
+731 PG

-744 DISQLTSGTKYLI
+744 GLSQITSGEKYLI
-757 TAKADDGT
+757 AAKAATGT
-765 YYAVNPSAASSNFNH
+765 YYVVNPSAAGEKYKH
-780 VAKVVEENI
+780 VAKVVEETI
-789 PIKEEASVALGTN
+789 PVKQEAAVALGSN
-802 AQFDNGG
+802 AQFNDRG

-819 FDKQEGTEN
+819 FDKQAEEGK
-828 QYKITAVTEDGKKVY
+828 YKISATTEDGQKVY
-843 LGPKSSSGANRPLVE
+843 LGPKSAASAQTPLTT
-858 TEAVITVAKN
+858 TEAVITVAKTDK
-868 GEAFTLQQAEDASN
+868 GFTLNQMEN
-882 SKYLYFWKD
+882 SANGGYLYFWKD
-891 DASKFHFDRNGSVD
+891 NEGKFHFDRNSSVD
-905 SKGKCDFE
+905 PNGKCEFE
-913 LYRKDDNV
+913 LYKKADNAEAA
-921 VDSEIPGYTKISELS
+921 EIPGYEKLNDMS
-936 EIENGG
+936 EIEANG
-942 QYLIAMKATVEGN
+942 QYLIAMKAKDN
-955 NYYLLNP
+955 KYYLLNP
-962 ATGNEKYSYVAKVT
+962 ATGNDKYSYVAKVT
-976 GKMYEDETIGAK
+976 GEMYKDETIGAK
-988 TDITITGKAEGKTS
+988 TDIAITGKSEGKTS

-1298 ANFKAKEEP
+1298 ANFKAK
-1307 QPPVEKT
+1307 
-1314 YKVTATV
+1314 
-1321 NDETMGTAKLSPEAD
+1321 
-1336 KYKEGTE
+1336 
-1343 VTATA
+1343 
-1348 KVKDE
+1348 
-1353 SKYEFVNWTVGN
+1353 
-1365 EEVSK
+1365 
-1370 KAEYKF
+1370 
-1376 TVDKDMELKA
+1376 
-1386 NFKAKDPV
+1386 DPV

-1566 LNVTVNDDKVGT
+1566 LNVTVNDDKMGT

-1651 TPKPED
+1651 N
-1657 PKDEDKAIQTGDNGV
+1657 PKDEDKAVQTGDNGV

>member
-73 RWNTGGDGGGL
+73 RWNTSLDGGGL

-105 LGDNGNVWN
+105 LGDNGNTHN
-114 GNSTAFIDPA
+114 NNSTAFIDPA

-134 MADLYP
+134 IADLYP
-140 AGYALNSANHA
+140 AGYALNGASHA

-158 DENGNILLADARG
+158 DENGNILLADARK
-171 WTNCW
+171 WQNCW
-176 VADRQNAA
+176 VNDRQNEA

-193 DKKKSDS
+193 DKKESDS

-206 AEGKTVTGYTVDAY
+206 ANGAIVEGYTVDAY
-220 FNIKGENVDTN
+220 FNIKGKDVDAN
-231 LFESDSPFQVWPTD
+231 LFEADSPFQVWPTD
-245 YLYLTTSEDGGAT
+245 YLYLTTSEDAGAT
-258 WSVPSIVNMRKE
+258 WSVPTIVNMRKDH
-270 TEQSLLVGP
+270 EQSLLVGP

-290 LFTAYEFTSYDRNS
+290 LFTAYEFTGSDKNS

-312 GKTWT
+312 GKTWE
-317 RGRSVTSQSSEAVVT
+317 RGKSVSGWSSEAVVT
-332 EANGKLYMFTRHGGY
+332 EADGKLYMFTRHGGY
-347 YTSEDF
+347 YTSDDF
-353 GATWSNRQNMGINYC
+353 GETWSTQKNMGISYWLN
-368 QTCQLTAITY
+368 CQLTAITY

-390 AAPSATNRAAGKI
+390 ATPSSSSGRAAGKI

-577 NYSDSTLDSLDKN
+577 NYSGSALEGLNKD
-590 IADVTLVGE
+590 IADVTLTGE

-610 QLATAQANFN
+610 QLATSEAHFDGA
-620 GEKVSLD
+620 EKSLD
-627 NCMFTFESVANKEN
+627 ECLFTFASVEGQDN
-641 TYKISAQAGDKKV
+641 TYTMSAKDGDKTV
-654 YVNHKKAPSQCVSTE
+654 YVNYRSAASAGTVCAEASANIKLEERSDDQTFELLDQTAGANGNRLYFHKDNESKLCFDRNTGDHANCRMELYKKAANSSA
-669 TETEILLESHEDGT
+669 ES
-683 VSLKDMTEGTGGAYL
+683 AI
-698 YFWKGDTSKLH
+698 
-709 FDRYSSDVAQCHME
+709 
-723 LWKAAPGA
+723 
-731 KNDLGMPG
+731 PG

-744 DISQLTSGTKYLI
+744 GLSQITSGEKYLI
-757 TAKADDGT
+757 AAKAATGT
-765 YYAVNPSAASSNFNH
+765 YYVVNPSAAGEKYKH
-780 VAKVVEENI
+780 VAKVVEETI
-789 PIKEEASVALGTN
+789 PVKQEAAVALGSN
-802 AQFDNGG
+802 AQFNDRG

-819 FDKQEGTEN
+819 FDKQAEEGK
-828 QYKITAVTEDGKKVY
+828 YKISATTEDGQKVY
-843 LGPKSSSGANRPLVE
+843 LGPKSAASAQTPLTT
-858 TEAVITVAKN
+858 TEAVITVAKTDK
-868 GEAFTLQQAEDASN
+868 GFTLNQMEN
-882 SKYLYFWKD
+882 SANGGYLYFWKD
-891 DASKFHFDRNGSVD
+891 NEGKFHFDRNSSVD
-905 SKGKCDFE
+905 PNGKCEFE
-913 LYRKDDNV
+913 LYKKADNAEAA
-921 VDSEIPGYTKISELS
+921 EIPGYEKLNDMS
-936 EIENGG
+936 EIEANG
-942 QYLIAMKATVEGN
+942 QYLIAMKAKDN
-955 NYYLLNP
+955 KYYLLNP
-962 ATGNEKYSYVAKVT
+962 ATGNDKYSYVAKVT
-976 GKMYEDETIGAK
+976 GEMYKDETIGAK
-988 TDITITGKAEGKTS
+988 TDIAITGKSEGKTS

-1052 ENMPPYKAISEIAE
+1052 ENMPPYKAISEITE

-1081 ESTAAGSE
+1081 VSTAAGSE

-1119 TMKDVKSGKYI
+1119 TMKDAASGKYI

-1156 SVSANNSY
+1156 SVSANNYY

-1204 TVAASEGT
+1204 TVAASEGI

-1242 KLSPEADK
+1242 KLSPE
-1250 YKEGTEVTATA
+1250 V
-1261 KVKDENKYEFVNWT
+1261 
-1275 VGNEEVSKK
+1275 
-1284 AEYKFT
+1284 
-1290 VDKDMELK
+1290 
-1298 ANFKAKEEP
+1298 
-1307 QPPVEKT
+1307 
-1314 YKVTATV
+1314 
-1321 NDETMGTAKLSPEAD
+1321 D

-1353 SKYEFVNWTVGN
+1353 SKYEFVNWTVGD

-1566 LNVTVNDDKVGT
+1566 LNVTVNDDKMGT

-1651 TPKPED
+1651 N
-1657 PKDEDKAIQTGDNGV
+1657 PKDEDKAVQTGDNGV

>member
-1 MKKRGRA
+1 
-8 LALLLAAVLTVS
+8 
-20 SVPGTV
+20 
-26 MAADGVKPQDG
+26 
-37 TTKEQPFWSG
+37 
-47 TGGSTRFR
+47 
-55 IPCLVSLDDGTL
+55 
-67 VAGCDA
+67 
-73 RWNTGGDGGGL
+73 
-84 DTIVSRSTDKG
+84 
-95 KTWHYTFANY
+95 
-105 LGDNGNVWN
+105 
-114 GNSTAFIDPA
+114 
-124 MATDGEKVYM
+124 
-134 MADLYP
+134 
-140 AGYALNSANHA
+140 
-151 PVAGKSH
+151 
-158 DENGNILLADARG
+158 
-171 WTNCW
+171 
-176 VADRQNAA
+176 
-184 NYTYHLEKN
+184 
-193 DKKKSDS
+193 
-200 AYVIKD
+200 
-206 AEGKTVTGYTVDAY
+206 
-220 FNIKGENVDTN
+220 
-231 LFESDSPFQVWPTD
+231 
-245 YLYLTTSEDGGAT
+245 
-258 WSVPSIVNMRKE
+258 
-270 TEQSLLVGP
+270 
-279 GRGMVTSKGRI
+279 
-290 LFTAYEFTSYDRNS
+290 
-304 VAIYSDDG
+304 
-312 GKTWT
+312 
-317 RGRSVTSQSSEAVVT
+317 
-332 EANGKLYMFTRHGGY
+332 
-347 YTSEDF
+347 
-353 GATWSNRQNMGINYC
+353 
-368 QTCQLTAITY
+368 
-378 PKKIDGKTAILF
+378 
-390 AAPSATNRAAGKI
+390 
-403 FVGLVQ
+403 
-409 DDGTLDWKY
+409 
-418 NYSINGSAYYAYS
+418 
-431 CLTILPDGTI
+431 
-441 GLLYESDGTV
+441 
-451 ITYEDFDIEDVA
+451 
-463 KGAAIGNIWC
+463 
-473 TDENGTVAD
+473 
-482 VTMTSDMSK
+482 MTSDMSK
-491 KLTVNGLKDGAQ
+491 KLTVNGLKDGAK
-503 VKVSSDNEN
+503 VEVSSDNEN
-512 AVTAAYAG
+512 AVTAAYADG
-520 GKVTLTSK
+520 EVTLTSK
-528 AVTGMEKATVTVE
+528 TVTGMEKATVTVE
-541 SEGEKTTVSV
+541 SEGEKTTVDV

-577 NYSDSTLDSLDKN
+577 NYSDSTLDGLDKN

-654 YVNHKKAPSQCVSTE
+654 YVNHKKAPSQCVSAE

-1052 ENMPPYKAISEIAE
+1052 ENMPPYKAISEITE

-1081 ESTAAGSE
+1081 VSTAAGSE

-1119 TMKDVKSGKYI
+1119 TMKDAASGKYI

-1156 SVSANNSY
+1156 SVSANNYY

-1204 TVAASEGT
+1204 TVAASEGI

-1242 KLSPEADK
+1242 KLSPE
-1250 YKEGTEVTATA
+1250 V
-1261 KVKDENKYEFVNWT
+1261 
-1275 VGNEEVSKK
+1275 
-1284 AEYKFT
+1284 
-1290 VDKDMELK
+1290 
-1298 ANFKAKEEP
+1298 
-1307 QPPVEKT
+1307 
-1314 YKVTATV
+1314 
-1321 NDETMGTAKLSPEAD
+1321 D

-1353 SKYEFVNWTVGN
+1353 SKYEFVNWTVGD

-1394 EETFTVKVKANDT
+1394 EETFTIKVKANDT
-1407 NMGEAKLDPAK
+1407 NMGEVKLDPVK

-1426 VKAIATAKEGHEFVN
+1426 VKAIATSKEGYEFVN

-1494 IDPVKENYAKGDTVI
+1494 VDPVKENYEKGDTVI

-1537 FAVEKDMELTANFKA
+1537 FAVDKDMELTANFKA

-1566 LNVTVNDDKVGT
+1566 LNVTVNDDKMGT
-1578 VKLDPAKESYKAGE
+1578 VKLDPAKESYKAGDV
-1592 IVTATA
+1592 VTATA

-1651 TPKPED
+1651 D

>member
-73 RWNTGGDGGGL
+73 RWNTSLDGGGL

-105 LGDNGNVWN
+105 LGDNGNTHN
-114 GNSTAFIDPA
+114 NNSTAFIDPA

-134 MADLYP
+134 IADLYP
-140 AGYALNSANHA
+140 AGYALNGASHA

-158 DENGNILLADARG
+158 DENGNILLADARK
-171 WTNCW
+171 WQNCW
-176 VADRQNAA
+176 VNDRQNEA

-193 DKKKSDS
+193 DKKESDS

-206 AEGKTVTGYTVDAY
+206 ANGAIVEGYTVDAY
-220 FNIKGENVDTN
+220 FNIKGKDVDAN
-231 LFESDSPFQVWPTD
+231 LFEADSPFQVWPTD
-245 YLYLTTSEDGGAT
+245 YLYLTTSEDAGAT
-258 WSVPSIVNMRKE
+258 WSVPTIVNMRKDH
-270 TEQSLLVGP
+270 EQSLLVGP

-290 LFTAYEFTSYDRNS
+290 LFTAYEFTGSDKNS

-312 GKTWT
+312 GKTWE
-317 RGRSVTSQSSEAVVT
+317 RGKSVSGWSSEAVVT
-332 EANGKLYMFTRHGGY
+332 EADGKLYMFTRHGGY
-347 YTSEDF
+347 YTSDDF
-353 GATWSNRQNMGINYC
+353 GETWSTQKNMGISYWLN
-368 QTCQLTAITY
+368 CQLTAITY

-390 AAPSATNRAAGKI
+390 ATPSSSSGRAAGKI

-577 NYSDSTLDSLDKN
+577 NYSGSALEGLNKD
-590 IADVTLVGE
+590 IADVTLTGE

-610 QLATAQANFN
+610 QLATSEAHFDGA
-620 GEKVSLD
+620 EKSLD
-627 NCMFTFESVANKEN
+627 ECLFTFASVEGQDN
-641 TYKISAQAGDKKV
+641 TYTMSAKDGDKTV
-654 YVNHKKAPSQCVSTE
+654 YVNYRSAASAGTVCAEASANIKLEERSDDQTFELLDQTAGANGNRLYFHKDNESKLCFDRNTGDHANCRMELYKKAANSSA
-669 TETEILLESHEDGT
+669 ES
-683 VSLKDMTEGTGGAYL
+683 AI
-698 YFWKGDTSKLH
+698 
-709 FDRYSSDVAQCHME
+709 
-723 LWKAAPGA
+723 
-731 KNDLGMPG
+731 PG

-744 DISQLTSGTKYLI
+744 GLSQITSGEKYLI
-757 TAKADDGT
+757 AAKAATGT
-765 YYAVNPSAASSNFNH
+765 YYVVNPSAAGEKYKH
-780 VAKVVEENI
+780 VAKVVEETI
-789 PIKEEASVALGTN
+789 PVKQEAAVALGSN
-802 AQFDNGG
+802 AQFNDRG

-819 FDKQEGTEN
+819 FDKQAEEGK
-828 QYKITAVTEDGKKVY
+828 YKISATTEDGQKVY
-843 LGPKSSSGANRPLVE
+843 LGPKSAASAQTPLTT
-858 TEAVITVAKN
+858 TEAVITVAKTDK
-868 GEAFTLQQAEDASN
+868 GFTLNQMEN
-882 SKYLYFWKD
+882 SANGGYLYFWKD
-891 DASKFHFDRNGSVD
+891 NEGKFHFDRNSSVD
-905 SKGKCDFE
+905 PNGKCEFE
-913 LYRKDDNV
+913 LYKKADNAEAA
-921 VDSEIPGYTKISELS
+921 EIPGYEKLNDMS
-936 EIENGG
+936 EIEANG
-942 QYLIAMKATVEGN
+942 QYLIAMKAKDN
-955 NYYLLNP
+955 KYYLLNP
-962 ATGNEKYSYVAKVT
+962 ATGNDKYSYVAKVT
-976 GKMYEDETIGAK
+976 GEMYKDETIGAK
-988 TDITITGKAEGKTS
+988 TDIAITGKSEGKTS

-1198 VKEGTV
+1198 VKEGIV

-1298 ANFKAKEEP
+1298 ANFKAK
-1307 QPPVEKT
+1307 
-1314 YKVTATV
+1314 
-1321 NDETMGTAKLSPEAD
+1321 
-1336 KYKEGTE
+1336 
-1343 VTATA
+1343 
-1348 KVKDE
+1348 
-1353 SKYEFVNWTVGN
+1353 
-1365 EEVSK
+1365 
-1370 KAEYKF
+1370 
-1376 TVDKDMELKA
+1376 
-1386 NFKAKDPV
+1386 DPV
-1394 EETFTVKVKANDT
+1394 EETFTVKVKANDA

-1426 VKAIATAKEGHEFVN
+1426 VKAMAAAKEGYEFVN

-1459 EKNVELTAN
+1459 KEDVELTAN

-1479 TVTVKANDDKMGTVA
+1479 TVIVKANDDKMGTVA
-1494 IDPVKENYAKGDTVI
+1494 INPMKESYAKGETVI

-1537 FAVEKDMELTANFKA
+1537 FAVEKRMELVANFKEKDA
-1552 KEEPKPPVTEDTFK
+1552 PKPPVTEDTFK
-1566 LNVTVNDDKVGT
+1566 LNVTVNDDKMGT
-1578 VKLDPAKESYKAGE
+1578 VKLDPAKDSYKAGDV
-1592 IVTATA
+1592 VTATA

-1651 TPKPED
+1651 N
-1657 PKDEDKAIQTGDNGV
+1657 PKDEDKAVQTGDNCV

>member
-8 LALLLAAVLTVS
+8 LALLLAAVLTVG

-73 RWNTGGDGGGL
+73 RWNTSGDGGGL

-140 AGYALNSANHA
+140 AGYALNSASHS

-279 GRGMVTSKGRI
+279 GRGMVTSNGRI

-317 RGRSVTSQSSEAVVT
+317 RGQSVTSQSSEAVVT

-390 AAPSATNRAAGKI
+390 AAPSATGRAAGKI
-403 FVGLVQ
+403 FVGLVKE
-409 DDGTLDWKY
+409 DGTLDWKY

-431 CLTILPDGTI
+431 CLTVLPDGTI

-482 VTMTSDMSK
+482 VTMTSEMSK
-491 KLTVNGLKDGAQ
+491 ELTVNGLKDGAT

-512 AVTAAYAG
+512 AVTAAYAD

-577 NYSDSTLDSLDKN
+577 NYSGSALEGLDKD
-590 IADVTLVGE
+590 IADVTLTGE

-604 EKQVKA
+604 EKEVKA

-641 TYKISAQAGDKKV
+641 TYKISAQVGDKKV
-654 YVNHKKAPSQCVSTE
+654 YVNHKKASSKCVSTE
-669 TETEILLESHEDGT
+669 TETEILLEPHEDGT
-683 VSLKDMTEGTGGAYL
+683 VSLKDTTEGTGGAYL

-709 FDRYSSDVAQCHME
+709 FDRNSGDVPQCHME
-723 LWKAAPGA
+723 LWKKVPGA
-731 KNDLGMPG
+731 KNDFGMPG

-757 TAKADDGT
+757 TAKADDGS
-765 YYAVNPSAASSNFNH
+765 YYAVNPSATNNNFDH
-780 VAKVVEENI
+780 VAKVVEETI
-789 PIKEEASVALGTN
+789 PVKQEAAVALGSN
-802 AQFDNGG
+802 AQFNDRG

-819 FDKQEGTEN
+819 FDKQAEEGK
-828 QYKITAVTEDGKKVY
+828 YKISATTEDGQKVY
-843 LGPKSSSGANRPLVE
+843 LGPKSAASAQTPLTA
-858 TEAVITVAKN
+858 TEAVITVAKTDK
-868 GEAFTLQQAEDASN
+868 GFTLVQTEN
-882 SKYLYFWKD
+882 SANGGYLYFWKD
-891 DASKFHFDRNGSVD
+891 DANKFHFDRNSNVD
-905 SKGKCDFE
+905 PNGKCEFE
-913 LYRKDDNV
+913 LYKKADNAEAA
-921 VDSEIPGYTKISELS
+921 EIPGYEKLNDMS
-936 EIENGG
+936 EIEANG
-942 QYLIAMKATVEGN
+942 QYLIAMKAN
-955 NYYLLNP
+955 DNKYYLLNP
-962 ATGNEKYSYVAKVT
+962 ATGNDKYSYVAKVT
-976 GKMYEDETIGAK
+976 GEMYKDETIGAK
-988 TDITITGKAEGKTS
+988 TDIAITGKAEGKTS

-1119 TMKDVKSGKYI
+1119 TMKDAASGKYI

-1141 AEQVLTIRARANGGF
+1141 TEQVLTIRARANGGF
-1156 SVSANNSY
+1156 SVSTNNYY

-1204 TVAASEGT
+1204 TVVASEGT

-1218 VKDVPEVKEYTVT
+1218 EKDVPEVKEYTVT
-1231 ATVNDEAMGTA
+1231 ATVNDDAMGTA
-1242 KLSPEADK
+1242 ELSPSASK

-1261 KVKDENKYEFVNWT
+1261 KVKDESKYEFVNWT
-1275 VGNEEVSKK
+1275 VNDEEVSKK

-1321 NDETMGTAKLSPEAD
+1321 NDEAMGTAKLSPEAD

-1353 SKYEFVNWTVGN
+1353 SKYEFVNWTVGD

-1426 VKAIATAKEGHEFVN
+1426 VKAIATAKEGYEFVN

-1494 IDPVKENYAKGDTVI
+1494 IDPVKESYAKGETVI

-1522 WTSEGKVFSDSAAYE
+1522 WTAGGEEISKSAAYRIN
-1537 FAVEKDMELTANFKA
+1537 VDKDMELTANFKA

-1566 LNVTVNDDKVGT
+1566 LNVTVNDDNMGT
-1578 VKLDPAKESYKAGE
+1578 VKLDPAKDSYKAGDV
-1592 IVTATA
+1592 VTATA

-1651 TPKPED
+1651 NPKG
-1657 PKDEDKAIQTGDNGV
+1657 EDKAVQTGDNGV